1 MATILDIDLT
11 NSPFNSYDF
20 FSNKKI
26 AAGTVETEDMKKG
39 QHKTTV
45 EMVDINAY
53 DYGIIDVGMVQF
65 DDTLPYTKKVETAQ
79 LRIEYY
85 KTELEDAKSWVD
97 ALQSEINKVN
107 SELAEYKDQYEEA
120 KKQDPHSDL
129 TKNLKQIIKN
139 CKEDL
144 NDLNTDY
151 SKYKKIT
158 QTHPKLIKAYTKF
171 LNDLIKYGGKKTITR
186 IEEFG
191 STEEAEQVDL
201 DNLDINQAPGM
212 AISGAITEAVTQY
225 LEVTIQSLIAGGAS
239 NLMNNLGINQETLG
253 IAKSILNLMDSALF
267 NITGIIKMFPK
278 NIQMLPSAKVAIGSI
293 CTSLKDIY
301 IAIYNDL
308 ENEYYETINDAIT
321 NLPSMQEVL
330 KDALNLLM
338 NTIWIMINE
347 QCIKYTGHTLP
358 ELYYMC
364 SDYIHKYKAWKEA
377 RKEKKR
383 RKKEKKE
390 QEKREKEKE
399 KETGIQHSSGNTV
412 STKIN
417 VDIDPDIIK
426 QSLMDELARAS
437 DLIYNS
443 FIIIQIKDS
452 IDEIKMLISQFNN
465 VDLDVLSEGIDSF
478 EDFMNMLIEMGI
490 DSDGAVI
497 SLEKAIQDGIN
508 QFSGNLT
515 SLQNQI
521 KEQAISSGLNIASD
535 IVSNTKISKE
545 IKTEHLY
552 DFTNDLNTFTMTLNI
567 YADPTTK
574 KAKKQLTKV
583 LSNAHQKDGTK
594 IFDSSSVLSIINAID
609 EGYVMRKDQT
619 IELLEFTFK
628 IHFELEGF
636 NKTLSEQ
643 INAIDEANRIA
654 QDAAKKKEADEA
666 ISKFELGIVEE
677 EYTGDPTKATKR
689 PTFQLVHELF
699 SILKEIF
706 PQLKVILKLI
716 RNYKINKAK
725 VEANASGNLL
735 GMVKVIAAI
744 NKLFKKAHK
753 SKTNFYTVRS
763 LKLYDYITNSITSIG
778 TNVEINIG
786 IPDTRK
792 LYLYLKNAKSNY
804 EIIKQDLPTILYIDQ
819 DAITEQRNVMK
830 KDLDKAGNY
839 FNDASL
845 FVQYPDSKYQDGTL
859 LGLDKVEDAD
869 TEIYYSDSSLPLY
882 GSQILRCYGKDYD
895 LYT

>member
-11 NSPFNSYDF
+11 NSPDNSYDF
-20 FSNKKI
+20 FSNKKMS
-26 AAGTVETEDMKKG
+26 AGTVETDDMKKG

-53 DYGIIDVGMVQF
+53 DYGIIDVGIVQF
-65 DDTLPYTKKVETAQ
+65 DDTLPYSKKVETAQ

-85 KTELEDAKSWVD
+85 KTKLKDAESWVN
-97 ALQSEINKVN
+97 ALQTEINKVN
-107 SELAEYKDQYEEA
+107 SELTEYQDQYEDA
-120 KKQDPHSDL
+120 KKQDPHSAL
-129 TKNLKQIIKN
+129 TTNLKQIIKN
-139 CKEDL
+139 CKDDL
-144 NDLNTDY
+144 NDLNTEY

-158 QTHPKLIKAYTKF
+158 QTHPKLIKAYTNF
-171 LNDLIKYGGKKTITR
+171 YNDLTKYGEKKAITR
-186 IEEFG
+186 VDEFG
-191 STEEAEQVDL
+191 NVEEAEKVDL

-212 AISGAITEAVTQY
+212 EISGAITDAVTQY

-253 IAKSILNLMDSALF
+253 MAQSILNLMDSTLF
-267 NITGIIKMFPK
+267 NITSIIKMFPK
-278 NIQMLPSAKVAIGSI
+278 NIQMLPSAKIAIGSI
-293 CTSLKDIY
+293 CTSLKDMY

-321 NLPSMQEVL
+321 NLPSTQEML
-330 KDALNLLM
+330 KDAQELLM
-338 NTIWIMINE
+338 NTILIMINE
-347 QCIKYTGHTLP
+347 QCIKYTGYTLP

-377 RKEKKR
+377 RKEQKHR
-383 RKKEKKE
+383 KKE
-390 QEKREKEKE
+390 QEEQE
-399 KETGIQHSSGNTV
+399 KETGIQHSSGGTV

-417 VDIDPDIIK
+417 VDVDPDIIK
-426 QSLMDELARAS
+426 LSLMDELARAS

-443 FIIIQIKDS
+443 FIIIQIKES
-452 IDEIKMLISQFNN
+452 IDEIKMLISEFNN

-478 EDFMNMLIEMGI
+478 EDFMNMLVEMGI

-515 SLQNQI
+515 SLYNQI
-521 KEQAISSGLNIASD
+521 EAQAISSRLYIAAD
-535 IVSNTKISKE
+535 VVSNTTVS
-545 IKTEHLY
+545 TEHLY

-574 KAKKQLTKV
+574 KSKKQLTKV
-583 LSNAHQKDGTK
+583 LSNAHKKDGTK
-594 IFDSSSVLSIINAID
+594 IFDASSVLSIINAID

-628 IHFELEGF
+628 IHFELDGF

-643 INAIDEANRIA
+643 KNAIDEANRIA
-654 QDAAKKKEADEA
+654 YETAKKKEAEEA

-677 EYTGDPTKATKR
+677 EYTDNPTKATKR

-778 TNVEINIG
+778 TNIEINIG
-786 IPDTRK
+786 IHDTRK

-819 DAITEQRNVMK
+819 DAITEQRNAMK

-839 FNDASL
+839 FDDASL
-845 FVQYPDSKYQDGTL
+845 FVQYPNSKYQDGTL

>member
-11 NSPFNSYDF
+11 NSPGNSYDF
-20 FSNKKI
+20 FSNKKMS
-26 AAGTVETEDMKKG
+26 AGTVETEDMKKG

-53 DYGIIDVGMVQF
+53 DYGIIDVGIVQF
-65 DDTLPYTKKVETAQ
+65 DDTLPYSKKVETSK

-85 KTELEDAKSWVD
+85 KTELKDAESWVN
-97 ALQSEINKVN
+97 ALQTEINKVN
-107 SELAEYKDQYEEA
+107 SELTEYQDQYEEA
-120 KKQDPHSDL
+120 KKQDPHSAL
-129 TKNLKQIIKN
+129 TTNLKQIVKN
-139 CKEDL
+139 YKEQL
-144 NDLNTDY
+144 NDLNTEF

-158 QTHPKLIKAYTKF
+158 QTHPKLIKAYTNF
-171 LNDLIKYGGKKTITR
+171 YNDLTKYGEKKAITR
-186 IEEFG
+186 VDEFG
-191 STEEAEQVDL
+191 NVEEAEKVDL

-212 AISGAITEAVTQY
+212 EISGAITDAVTQY

-253 IAKSILNLMDSALF
+253 MAQSILNLMDSTLF

-278 NIQMLPSAKVAIGSI
+278 NIQMLPSAKIAIGSI
-293 CTSLKDIY
+293 CTSLKDMY

-330 KDALNLLM
+330 KDAQVLLM
-338 NTIWIMINE
+338 NTIWVMINE
-347 QCIKYTGHTLP
+347 QCIKYTGYTLP

-377 RKEKKR
+377 RKEQKR
-383 RKKEKKE
+383 RKKEQEE
-390 QEKREKEKE
+390 QE
-399 KETGIQHSSGNTV
+399 KETGIQHSSGGTV

-417 VDIDPDIIK
+417 VDVDPDIIK
-426 QSLMDELARAS
+426 QSLMDELSRAS

-465 VDLDVLSEGIDSF
+465 VDLDVLTDGIDSF
-478 EDFMNMLIEMGI
+478 EDFMDMLVEMGL

-521 KEQAISSGLNIASD
+521 EAQAISSGLHIAAD
-535 IVSNTKISKE
+535 VVSNTTVSTERKA
-545 IKTEHLY
+545 EHLY

-628 IHFELEGF
+628 IHFELDGF
-636 NKTLSEQ
+636 NKTLNEQ

-654 QDAAKKKEADEA
+654 QETAKKKEAEEA

-735 GMVKVIAAI
+735 GMIKVIAAI

-804 EIIKQDLPTILYIDQ
+804 EIIKQGLPTILYIDQ
-819 DAITEQRNVMK
+819 DAITEQRNAMK

-839 FNDASL
+839 FDDASL
-845 FVQYPDSKYQDGTL
+845 FVQYPDPKYQDGTL

>member
-11 NSPFNSYDF
+11 NSPGNSYDF
-20 FSNKKI
+20 FSNKKMS
-26 AAGTVETEDMKKG
+26 AGTVETEDMKKG

-53 DYGIIDVGMVQF
+53 DYGIIDVGIVQF
-65 DDTLPYTKKVETAQ
+65 DDTLPYSKKVETSK

-85 KTELEDAKSWVD
+85 KTELKDAESWVN
-97 ALQSEINKVN
+97 ALQTEINKVN
-107 SELAEYKDQYEEA
+107 SELTEYQDQYEEA
-120 KKQDPHSDL
+120 KKQDPHSAL
-129 TKNLKQIIKN
+129 TTNLKQIVKN
-139 CKEDL
+139 YKEQL
-144 NDLNTDY
+144 NDLNTEF

-158 QTHPKLIKAYTKF
+158 QTHPKLIKAYTNF
-171 LNDLIKYGGKKTITR
+171 YNDLTKYGEKKAITR
-186 IEEFG
+186 VDEFG
-191 STEEAEQVDL
+191 NVEEAEQVDL

-212 AISGAITEAVTQY
+212 EISGAITDAVTQY

-253 IAKSILNLMDSALF
+253 MAQSILNLMDSTLF

-278 NIQMLPSAKVAIGSI
+278 NIQMLPSAKIAIGSI
-293 CTSLKDIY
+293 CTSLKDMY

-330 KDALNLLM
+330 KDAQVLLM
-338 NTIWIMINE
+338 NTIWVMINE
-347 QCIKYTGHTLP
+347 QCIKYTGYTLP

-377 RKEKKR
+377 RKEQKR
-383 RKKEKKE
+383 RKKEQEE
-390 QEKREKEKE
+390 QE
-399 KETGIQHSSGNTV
+399 KETGIQHSSGGTV

-417 VDIDPDIIK
+417 VDVDPDIIK
-426 QSLMDELARAS
+426 QSLMDELSRAS

-465 VDLDVLSEGIDSF
+465 VDLDVLTDGIDSF
-478 EDFMNMLIEMGI
+478 EDFMDMLVEMGL

-521 KEQAISSGLNIASD
+521 EAQAISSGLHIAAD
-535 IVSNTKISKE
+535 VVSNTTVSTEMKA
-545 IKTEHLY
+545 EHLY

-628 IHFELEGF
+628 IHFELDGF
-636 NKTLSEQ
+636 NKTLNEQ

-654 QDAAKKKEADEA
+654 QETAKKKEAEEA

-735 GMVKVIAAI
+735 GMIKVIAAI

-804 EIIKQDLPTILYIDQ
+804 EIIKQGLPTILYIDQ
-819 DAITEQRNVMK
+819 DAITEQRNAMK

-839 FNDASL
+839 FDDASL
-845 FVQYPDSKYQDGTL
+845 FVQYPDPKYQDGTL

>member
-11 NSPFNSYDF
+11 NSPGNSYDF
-20 FSNKKI
+20 FSNKKMS
-26 AAGTVETEDMKKG
+26 AGTVETEDMKKG

-53 DYGIIDVGMVQF
+53 DYGIIDVGIVQF
-65 DDTLPYTKKVETAQ
+65 DDTLPYSKKVETAQ

-85 KTELEDAKSWVD
+85 KTELKDAESWVN
-97 ALQSEINKVN
+97 ALQTEINKVN
-107 SELAEYKDQYEEA
+107 SELTEYQDQYEEA
-120 KKQDPHSDL
+120 KKQDPHSAL
-129 TKNLKQIIKN
+129 TTNLKQIVKN
-139 CKEDL
+139 YKEQL
-144 NDLNTDY
+144 NDLNTEF

-158 QTHPKLIKAYTKF
+158 QTHPKLIKAYTNF
-171 LNDLIKYGGKKTITR
+171 YNDLTKYGEKKAITR
-186 IEEFG
+186 VDEFG
-191 STEEAEQVDL
+191 NVEEAEKVDL

-212 AISGAITEAVTQY
+212 EISGAITDAVTQY

-253 IAKSILNLMDSALF
+253 MAQSILNLMDSTLF

-278 NIQMLPSAKVAIGSI
+278 NIQMVPSAKIAIGSI
-293 CTSLKDIY
+293 CTSLKDMY

-321 NLPSMQEVL
+321 NLPSIQEVL
-330 KDALNLLM
+330 KDAQELLM
-338 NTIWIMINE
+338 NTIWVMINE
-347 QCIKYTGHTLP
+347 QCIKYTGYTLP

-377 RKEKKR
+377 RKEQKR
-383 RKKEKKE
+383 RKKEQEE
-390 QEKREKEKE
+390 QE
-399 KETGIQHSSGNTV
+399 KETGIQHSSGGTV
-412 STKIN
+412 SSKIN
-417 VDIDPDIIK
+417 VDVDPDIIK
-426 QSLMDELARAS
+426 QSLMDELSRAS

-465 VDLDVLSEGIDSF
+465 VDLDVLTDGIDSF
-478 EDFMNMLIEMGI
+478 EDFMDMLVEMGL

-521 KEQAISSGLNIASD
+521 EAQAISSGLHIAAD
-535 IVSNTKISKE
+535 VVSNTTVSTE
-545 IKTEHLY
+545 IKAEHLY

-628 IHFELEGF
+628 IHFELDGF
-636 NKTLSEQ
+636 NKTLNEQ

-654 QDAAKKKEADEA
+654 QETAKKKEAEEA

-735 GMVKVIAAI
+735 GMIKVIAAI

-819 DAITEQRNVMK
+819 DAITEQRNAMK

-839 FNDASL
+839 FDDASL

>member
-11 NSPFNSYDF
+11 NSPGNSYDF
-20 FSNKKI
+20 FSNKKMS
-26 AAGTVETEDMKKG
+26 AGTVETEDMKKG

-53 DYGIIDVGMVQF
+53 DYGIIDVGIVQF
-65 DDTLPYTKKVETAQ
+65 DDTLPYSKKVETAK

-85 KTELEDAKSWVD
+85 KTELKDAESWVN
-97 ALQSEINKVN
+97 ALQTEINKVN
-107 SELAEYKDQYEEA
+107 SELTEYQDQYEEA
-120 KKQDPHSDL
+120 KKQDPHSAL
-129 TKNLKQIIKN
+129 TTNLKQIVKN
-139 CKEDL
+139 YKEQL
-144 NDLNTDY
+144 NDLNTEF

-158 QTHPKLIKAYTKF
+158 QTHPKLIKAYTNF
-171 LNDLIKYGGKKTITR
+171 YNDLTKYGEKKAITR
-186 IEEFG
+186 VDEFG
-191 STEEAEQVDL
+191 NVEEAEKVDL

-212 AISGAITEAVTQY
+212 EISGAITDAVTQY

-253 IAKSILNLMDSALF
+253 MAQSILNLMDSTLF

-278 NIQMLPSAKVAIGSI
+278 NIQMLPSAKIAIGSI
-293 CTSLKDIY
+293 CTSLKDMY

-321 NLPSMQEVL
+321 NLPSIQEVL
-330 KDALNLLM
+330 KDAQELLM
-338 NTIWIMINE
+338 NTIWVMINE
-347 QCIKYTGHTLP
+347 QCIKYTGYTLP

-377 RKEKKR
+377 RKEQKR
-383 RKKEKKE
+383 RKKEQEE
-390 QEKREKEKE
+390 QE
-399 KETGIQHSSGNTV
+399 KETGIQHSSGGTV
-412 STKIN
+412 SSKIN
-417 VDIDPDIIK
+417 VDVDPDIIK
-426 QSLMDELARAS
+426 QSLMDELSRAS

-465 VDLDVLSEGIDSF
+465 VDLDVLTDGIDSF
-478 EDFMNMLIEMGI
+478 EDFMDMLVEMGL

-521 KEQAISSGLNIASD
+521 EAQAISSGLHIAAD
-535 IVSNTKISKE
+535 VVSNTTVSTEMKA
-545 IKTEHLY
+545 EHLY

-628 IHFELEGF
+628 IHFELDGF
-636 NKTLSEQ
+636 NKTLNEQ

-654 QDAAKKKEADEA
+654 QETAKKKEAEEA

-735 GMVKVIAAI
+735 GMIKVIAAI

-819 DAITEQRNVMK
+819 DAITEQRNAMK

-839 FNDASL
+839 FDDASL

>member
-11 NSPFNSYDF
+11 NSPGNSYDF
-20 FSNKKI
+20 FSNKKMS
-26 AAGTVETEDMKKG
+26 AGTVETEDMKKG

-53 DYGIIDVGMVQF
+53 DYGIIDVGIVQF
-65 DDTLPYTKKVETAQ
+65 DDTLPYSKKVETSK

-85 KTELEDAKSWVD
+85 KTELKDAESWVN
-97 ALQSEINKVN
+97 ALQTEINKVN
-107 SELAEYKDQYEEA
+107 SELTEYQDQYEEA
-120 KKQDPHSDL
+120 KKQDPHSAL
-129 TKNLKQIIKN
+129 TTNLKQIVKN
-139 CKEDL
+139 YKEQL
-144 NDLNTDY
+144 NDLNTEF

-158 QTHPKLIKAYTKF
+158 QTHPKLIKAYTNF
-171 LNDLIKYGGKKTITR
+171 YNDLTKYGEKKAITR
-186 IEEFG
+186 VDEFG
-191 STEEAEQVDL
+191 NVEEAEKVDL

-212 AISGAITEAVTQY
+212 EISGAITDAVTQY

-253 IAKSILNLMDSALF
+253 MAQSILNLMDSTLF

-278 NIQMLPSAKVAIGSI
+278 NIQMLPSAKIAIGSI
-293 CTSLKDIY
+293 CTSLKDMY

-321 NLPSMQEVL
+321 NLPSIQEVL
-330 KDALNLLM
+330 KDAQELLM
-338 NTIWIMINE
+338 NTIWVMINE
-347 QCIKYTGHTLP
+347 QCIKYTGYTLP

-377 RKEKKR
+377 RKEQKR
-383 RKKEKKE
+383 RKKEQEE
-390 QEKREKEKE
+390 QE
-399 KETGIQHSSGNTV
+399 KETGIQHSSGGTV
-412 STKIN
+412 SSKIN
-417 VDIDPDIIK
+417 VDVDPDIIK
-426 QSLMDELARAS
+426 QSLMDELSRAS

-465 VDLDVLSEGIDSF
+465 VDLDVLTDGIDSF
-478 EDFMNMLIEMGI
+478 EDFMDMLVEMGL

-521 KEQAISSGLNIASD
+521 EAQAISSGLHIAAD
-535 IVSNTKISKE
+535 VVSNTTVSTE
-545 IKTEHLY
+545 IKAEHLY

-628 IHFELEGF
+628 IHFELDGF
-636 NKTLSEQ
+636 NKTLNEQ

-654 QDAAKKKEADEA
+654 QETAKKKEAEEA

-735 GMVKVIAAI
+735 GMIKVIAAI

-804 EIIKQDLPTILYIDQ
+804 EIIKQGLPTILYIDQ
-819 DAITEQRNVMK
+819 DAITEQRNAMK

-839 FNDASL
+839 FDDASL

>member
-11 NSPFNSYDF
+11 NSPGNSYDF
-20 FSNKKI
+20 FSNKKMS
-26 AAGTVETEDMKKG
+26 AGTVETEDMKKG

-53 DYGIIDVGMVQF
+53 DYGIIDVGIVQF
-65 DDTLPYTKKVETAQ
+65 DDTLPYSKKVETAK

-85 KTELEDAKSWVD
+85 KTELKDAESWVN
-97 ALQSEINKVN
+97 ALQTEINKVN
-107 SELAEYKDQYEEA
+107 SELTEYQDQYEEA
-120 KKQDPHSDL
+120 KKQDPHSAL
-129 TKNLKQIIKN
+129 TTNLKQIVKN
-139 CKEDL
+139 YKEQL
-144 NDLNTDY
+144 NDLNTEF

-158 QTHPKLIKAYTKF
+158 QSHPKLIKAYTNF
-171 LNDLIKYGGKKTITR
+171 YNDLTKYGEKKAITR
-186 IEEFG
+186 VDEFG
-191 STEEAEQVDL
+191 NVEEAEKVDL

-212 AISGAITEAVTQY
+212 EISGAITDAVTQY

-253 IAKSILNLMDSALF
+253 MAQSILNLMDSALF

-278 NIQMLPSAKVAIGSI
+278 NIQMLPSAKIAIGSI
-293 CTSLKDIY
+293 CTSLKDMY

-321 NLPSMQEVL
+321 NLPSIQEVL
-330 KDALNLLM
+330 KDAQELLM
-338 NTIWIMINE
+338 NTIWVMINE
-347 QCIKYTGHTLP
+347 QCIKYTGYTLP

-377 RKEKKR
+377 RKEQKR
-383 RKKEKKE
+383 RKKEQEE
-390 QEKREKEKE
+390 QE
-399 KETGIQHSSGNTV
+399 KETGIQHSSGGTV
-412 STKIN
+412 SSKIN
-417 VDIDPDIIK
+417 VDVDPDIIK
-426 QSLMDELARAS
+426 QSLMDELSRAS

-521 KEQAISSGLNIASD
+521 EAQAISSGLHIAAD
-535 IVSNTKISKE
+535 VVSNTTVSTE
-545 IKTEHLY
+545 IKAEHLY

-594 IFDSSSVLSIINAID
+594 IFDASSVLSIINAID

-628 IHFELEGF
+628 IHFELDGF
-636 NKTLSEQ
+636 NKTLNEQ

-654 QDAAKKKEADEA
+654 QETAKKKEAEEA

-804 EIIKQDLPTILYIDQ
+804 EIIKQGLPTILYIDQ
-819 DAITEQRNVMK
+819 DAITEQRNAMK

-839 FNDASL
+839 FDDASL

>member
-11 NSPFNSYDF
+11 NSPGNSYDF
-20 FSNKKI
+20 FSNKKMS
-26 AAGTVETEDMKKG
+26 AGTVETEDMKKG

-53 DYGIIDVGMVQF
+53 DYGIIDVGIVQF
-65 DDTLPYTKKVETAQ
+65 DDTLPYSKKVETSQ

-85 KTELEDAKSWVD
+85 KTELKDAESWVN
-97 ALQSEINKVN
+97 ALQTEINKVN
-107 SELAEYKDQYEEA
+107 SELTEYQDQYEEA
-120 KKQDPHSDL
+120 KKQDPHSAL
-129 TKNLKQIIKN
+129 TTNLKQIVKN
-139 CKEDL
+139 YKEQL
-144 NDLNTDY
+144 NDLNTEF

-158 QTHPKLIKAYTKF
+158 QTHPKLIKAYTNF
-171 LNDLIKYGGKKTITR
+171 YNDLTKYGEKKAITR
-186 IEEFG
+186 VDEFG
-191 STEEAEQVDL
+191 NVEEAEKVDL

-212 AISGAITEAVTQY
+212 EISGAITDAVTQY

-253 IAKSILNLMDSALF
+253 MAQSILNLMDSTLF

-278 NIQMLPSAKVAIGSI
+278 NIQMLPSAKIAIGSI
-293 CTSLKDIY
+293 CTSLKDMY

-330 KDALNLLM
+330 KDAQELLM
-338 NTIWIMINE
+338 NTIWVMINE
-347 QCIKYTGHTLP
+347 QCIKYTGYTLP

-377 RKEKKR
+377 RKEQKR
-383 RKKEKKE
+383 RKKEQEE
-390 QEKREKEKE
+390 QE
-399 KETGIQHSSGNTV
+399 KETGIQHSSGGTV
-412 STKIN
+412 SSKIN
-417 VDIDPDIIK
+417 VDVDPDIIK
-426 QSLMDELARAS
+426 QSLMDELSRAS

-465 VDLDVLSEGIDSF
+465 VDLDVLTDGIDSF
-478 EDFMNMLIEMGI
+478 EDFMDMLVEMGL

-521 KEQAISSGLNIASD
+521 EAQAISSGLHIAAD
-535 IVSNTKISKE
+535 VVSNTTVSTE
-545 IKTEHLY
+545 IKAEHLY

-628 IHFELEGF
+628 IHFELDGF

-654 QDAAKKKEADEA
+654 QETAKKKEAEEA

-735 GMVKVIAAI
+735 GMIKVIAAI

-819 DAITEQRNVMK
+819 DAITEQRNAMK

-839 FNDASL
+839 FDDASL
-845 FVQYPDSKYQDGTL
+845 FVQYPDPKYQDGTL

>member
-11 NSPFNSYDF
+11 NSPGNSYDF
-20 FSNKKI
+20 FSNKKMS
-26 AAGTVETEDMKKG
+26 AGTVETEDMKKG

-53 DYGIIDVGMVQF
+53 DYGIIDVGIVQF
-65 DDTLPYTKKVETAQ
+65 DDTLPYSKKVETAK

-85 KTELEDAKSWVD
+85 KTELKDAESWVN
-97 ALQSEINKVN
+97 ALQTEINKVN
-107 SELAEYKDQYEEA
+107 SELTEYQDQYEEA
-120 KKQDPHSDL
+120 KKQDPHSAL
-129 TKNLKQIIKN
+129 TTNLKQIVKN
-139 CKEDL
+139 YKEQL
-144 NDLNTDY
+144 NDLNTEF

-158 QTHPKLIKAYTKF
+158 QTHPKLIKAYTNF
-171 LNDLIKYGGKKTITR
+171 YNDLTKYGEKKAITR
-186 IEEFG
+186 VDEFG
-191 STEEAEQVDL
+191 NVEEAEKVDL

-212 AISGAITEAVTQY
+212 EISGAITDAVTQY

-253 IAKSILNLMDSALF
+253 MAQSILNLMDSTLF

-278 NIQMLPSAKVAIGSI
+278 NIQMLPSAKIAIGSI
-293 CTSLKDIY
+293 CTSLKDMY

-321 NLPSMQEVL
+321 NLPSSQEVL
-330 KDALNLLM
+330 KDAQELLM
-338 NTIWIMINE
+338 NTIWVMINE
-347 QCIKYTGHTLP
+347 QCIKYTGYTLP

-377 RKEKKR
+377 RKEQKR
-383 RKKEKKE
+383 RKKEQEE
-390 QEKREKEKE
+390 QE
-399 KETGIQHSSGNTV
+399 KETGIQHSSGGTV
-412 STKIN
+412 SSKIN
-417 VDIDPDIIK
+417 VDVDPDIIK
-426 QSLMDELARAS
+426 QSLMDELQRAS

-465 VDLDVLSEGIDSF
+465 VDLDVLTDGIDSF
-478 EDFMNMLIEMGI
+478 EDFMDMLVEMGL

-521 KEQAISSGLNIASD
+521 EAQAISSGLHIAAD
-535 IVSNTKISKE
+535 VVSNTTVSTERKV
-545 IKTEHLY
+545 EHLY

-628 IHFELEGF
+628 IHFELDGF
-636 NKTLSEQ
+636 NKTLNEQ

-654 QDAAKKKEADEA
+654 QETAKKKEAEEA

-735 GMVKVIAAI
+735 GMIKVIAAI

-819 DAITEQRNVMK
+819 DAITEQRNAMK

-839 FNDASL
+839 FDDASL

>member
-11 NSPFNSYDF
+11 NSPGNSYDF
-20 FSNKKI
+20 FSNKKMS
-26 AAGTVETEDMKKG
+26 AGTVETEDMKKG

-53 DYGIIDVGMVQF
+53 DYGIIDVGIVQF
-65 DDTLPYTKKVETAQ
+65 DDTLPYSKKVETAQ

-85 KTELEDAKSWVD
+85 KTELKDAESWVN
-97 ALQSEINKVN
+97 ALQTEINKVN
-107 SELAEYKDQYEEA
+107 SELTEYQDQYEEA
-120 KKQDPHSDL
+120 KKQDPHSAL
-129 TKNLKQIIKN
+129 TTNLKQIVKN
-139 CKEDL
+139 YKEQL
-144 NDLNTDY
+144 NDLNTEF

-158 QTHPKLIKAYTKF
+158 QTHPKLIKAYTNF
-171 LNDLIKYGGKKTITR
+171 YNDLTKYGEKKAITR
-186 IEEFG
+186 VDEFG
-191 STEEAEQVDL
+191 NVEEAEKVDL

-212 AISGAITEAVTQY
+212 EISGAITDAVTQY

-253 IAKSILNLMDSALF
+253 MAQSILNLMDSTLF

-278 NIQMLPSAKVAIGSI
+278 NIQMLPSAKIAIGSI
-293 CTSLKDIY
+293 CTSLKDMY

-321 NLPSMQEVL
+321 NLPSIQEVL
-330 KDALNLLM
+330 KDAQELLM
-338 NTIWIMINE
+338 NTIWVMINE
-347 QCIKYTGHTLP
+347 QCIKYTGYTLP

-377 RKEKKR
+377 RKEQKR
-383 RKKEKKE
+383 RKKEQEE
-390 QEKREKEKE
+390 QE
-399 KETGIQHSSGNTV
+399 KETGIQHSSGGTV

-417 VDIDPDIIK
+417 VDVDPDIIK
-426 QSLMDELARAS
+426 QSLMDELSRAS

-465 VDLDVLSEGIDSF
+465 VDLDVLTDGIDSF
-478 EDFMNMLIEMGI
+478 EDFMDMLVEMGL

-521 KEQAISSGLNIASD
+521 EAQAISSGLHIAAD
-535 IVSNTKISKE
+535 VVSNTTVSTERKA
-545 IKTEHLY
+545 EHLY

-628 IHFELEGF
+628 IHFELDGF

-654 QDAAKKKEADEA
+654 QETAKKKEAEEA

-819 DAITEQRNVMK
+819 DAITEQRNAMK

-839 FNDASL
+839 FDDASL

>member
-11 NSPFNSYDF
+11 NSPGNSYDF
-20 FSNKKI
+20 FSNKKMS
-26 AAGTVETEDMKKG
+26 AGTVETEDMKKG

-53 DYGIIDVGMVQF
+53 DYGIIDVGIVQF
-65 DDTLPYTKKVETAQ
+65 DDTLPYSKKVETSK

-85 KTELEDAKSWVD
+85 KTELKDAESWVN
-97 ALQSEINKVN
+97 ALQTEINKVN
-107 SELAEYKDQYEEA
+107 SELTEYQDQYEEA
-120 KKQDPHSDL
+120 KKQDPHSAL
-129 TKNLKQIIKN
+129 TTNLKQIVKN
-139 CKEDL
+139 YKEQL
-144 NDLNTDY
+144 NDLNTEF

-158 QTHPKLIKAYTKF
+158 QTHPKLIKAYTNF
-171 LNDLIKYGGKKTITR
+171 YNDLTKYGEKKAITR
-186 IEEFG
+186 VDEFG
-191 STEEAEQVDL
+191 NVEEAEKVDL

-212 AISGAITEAVTQY
+212 EISGAITDAVTQY

-253 IAKSILNLMDSALF
+253 MAQSILNLMDSTLF

-278 NIQMLPSAKVAIGSI
+278 NIQMLPSAKIAIGSI
-293 CTSLKDIY
+293 CTSLKDMY

-321 NLPSMQEVL
+321 NLPSIQEVL
-330 KDALNLLM
+330 KDAQELLM
-338 NTIWIMINE
+338 NTIWVMINE
-347 QCIKYTGHTLP
+347 QCIKYTGYTLP

-377 RKEKKR
+377 RKEQKR
-383 RKKEKKE
+383 RKKEQEE
-390 QEKREKEKE
+390 QE
-399 KETGIQHSSGNTV
+399 KETGIQHSSGGTV
-412 STKIN
+412 SSKIN
-417 VDIDPDIIK
+417 VDVDPDIIK
-426 QSLMDELARAS
+426 QSLMDELSRAS

-465 VDLDVLSEGIDSF
+465 VDLDVLTDGIDSF
-478 EDFMNMLIEMGI
+478 EDFMDMLVEMGL

-521 KEQAISSGLNIASD
+521 EAQAISSGLHIAAEV
-535 IVSNTKISKE
+535 VSNTTVSTE
-545 IKTEHLY
+545 IKAEHLY

-628 IHFELEGF
+628 IHFELDGF
-636 NKTLSEQ
+636 NKTLNEQ

-654 QDAAKKKEADEA
+654 QETAKKKEAEEA

-735 GMVKVIAAI
+735 GMIKVIAAI

-819 DAITEQRNVMK
+819 DAITEQRNAMK

-839 FNDASL
+839 FDDASL

>member
-11 NSPFNSYDF
+11 NSPGNSYDF
-20 FSNKKI
+20 FSNKKMS
-26 AAGTVETEDMKKG
+26 AGIVETEDMKKG

-53 DYGIIDVGMVQF
+53 DYGIIDVGIVQF
-65 DDTLPYTKKVETAQ
+65 DDTLPYSKKVETAK

-85 KTELEDAKSWVD
+85 KTELKDAESWVN
-97 ALQSEINKVN
+97 ALQTEINKVN
-107 SELAEYKDQYEEA
+107 SELTEYQDQYEEA
-120 KKQDPHSDL
+120 KKQDLHSAL
-129 TKNLKQIIKN
+129 TTNLKQIVKN
-139 CKEDL
+139 YKEQL
-144 NDLNTDY
+144 NDLNTEF

-158 QTHPKLIKAYTKF
+158 QTHPKLIKAYTNF
-171 LNDLIKYGGKKTITR
+171 YNDLTKYGEKKAITR
-186 IEEFG
+186 VDEFG
-191 STEEAEQVDL
+191 NVEEAEKVDL
-201 DNLDINQAPGM
+201 DNLDISQAPGM
-212 AISGAITEAVTQY
+212 EISGAITDAVTQY

-253 IAKSILNLMDSALF
+253 MAQSILNLMDSALF

-278 NIQMLPSAKVAIGSI
+278 NIQMLPSAKIAIGSI
-293 CTSLKDIY
+293 CTSLKDMY

-321 NLPSMQEVL
+321 NLPSIQEVL
-330 KDALNLLM
+330 KDAQELLM
-338 NTIWIMINE
+338 NTIWVMINE
-347 QCIKYTGHTLP
+347 QCIKYTGYTLP

-377 RKEKKR
+377 RKEQKR
-383 RKKEKKE
+383 RKKEQEE
-390 QEKREKEKE
+390 QE
-399 KETGIQHSSGNTV
+399 KETGIQHSSGGTV
-412 STKIN
+412 SSKIN
-417 VDIDPDIIK
+417 VDVDPDIIK
-426 QSLMDELARAS
+426 QSLMDELSRAS

-443 FIIIQIKDS
+443 FIIIQIKDT

-465 VDLDVLSEGIDSF
+465 VDLDVLTDGIDSF
-478 EDFMNMLIEMGI
+478 EDFMNMLVEMGL

-521 KEQAISSGLNIASD
+521 EAQAISSGLNIAAD
-535 IVSNTKISKE
+535 VVSNTTVSTE
-545 IKTEHLY
+545 IKAEHLY

-628 IHFELEGF
+628 IHFELDGF
-636 NKTLSEQ
+636 NKTLNVQ
-643 INAIDEANRIA
+643 INAIDEVNRIA
-654 QDAAKKKEADEA
+654 QETAKKKEAEEA

-735 GMVKVIAAI
+735 GMIRVIAAI

-778 TNVEINIG
+778 TNIEINIG

-819 DAITEQRNVMK
+819 DAITEQRNAMK

-839 FNDASL
+839 FDDASL
-845 FVQYPDSKYQDGTL
+845 FVQYPDPKYQDGTL

-895 LYT
+895 LYI

>member
-11 NSPFNSYDF
+11 NSPGNSYDF
-20 FSNKKI
+20 FSNKKMS
-26 AAGTVETEDMKKG
+26 AGTVETEDMKKG

-53 DYGIIDVGMVQF
+53 DYGIIDVGIVQF

-85 KTELEDAKSWVD
+85 KTELKDAESWVNT
-97 ALQSEINKVN
+97 LQTEINKVN
-107 SELAEYKDQYEEA
+107 SELTEYQDQYEEA
-120 KKQDPHSDL
+120 KKQDPHSAL
-129 TKNLKQIIKN
+129 TTNLKQIVKN
-139 CKEDL
+139 YKEQL
-144 NDLNTDY
+144 NDLNTEF

-158 QTHPKLIKAYTKF
+158 QTHPKLIKAYTNF
-171 LNDLIKYGGKKTITR
+171 YNDLTKYGEKKAITR
-186 IEEFG
+186 VDEFG
-191 STEEAEQVDL
+191 NVEEAEKVDL

-212 AISGAITEAVTQY
+212 EISGAITDAVTQY

-253 IAKSILNLMDSALF
+253 MAQSILNLMDSTLF

-278 NIQMLPSAKVAIGSI
+278 NIQMLPSAKIAIGSI
-293 CTSLKDIY
+293 CTSLKDMY

-321 NLPSMQEVL
+321 NLPSIQEVL
-330 KDALNLLM
+330 KDAQELLM
-338 NTIWIMINE
+338 NTIWVMINE
-347 QCIKYTGHTLP
+347 QCIKYTGYTLP

-377 RKEKKR
+377 RKEQKR
-383 RKKEKKE
+383 RKKEQEE
-390 QEKREKEKE
+390 QEKV
-399 KETGIQHSSGNTV
+399 TGIQHSSGGTV
-412 STKIN
+412 SSKIN
-417 VDIDPDIIK
+417 VDVDPDIIK
-426 QSLMDELARAS
+426 QSLMDELSRAS

-465 VDLDVLSEGIDSF
+465 VDLDVLTDGIDSF
-478 EDFMNMLIEMGI
+478 EDFMDMLVEMGL

-521 KEQAISSGLNIASD
+521 EAQAISSGLHIAAD
-535 IVSNTKISKE
+535 VVSNTTVSTE
-545 IKTEHLY
+545 IKAEHLY

-628 IHFELEGF
+628 IHFELDGF
-636 NKTLSEQ
+636 NKTLNEQ

-654 QDAAKKKEADEA
+654 QETAKKKEAEEA

-689 PTFQLVHELF
+689 PIFQLVHELF

-735 GMVKVIAAI
+735 GMIKVIAAI

-819 DAITEQRNVMK
+819 DAITEQRNAMK

-839 FNDASL
+839 FDDASL

>member
-11 NSPFNSYDF
+11 NSPGNSYDF
-20 FSNKKI
+20 FSNKKMS
-26 AAGTVETEDMKKG
+26 AGTVETEDMKKG

-53 DYGIIDVGMVQF
+53 DYGIIDVGIVQF
-65 DDTLPYTKKVETAQ
+65 DDTLPYSKKVETAQ

-85 KTELEDAKSWVD
+85 KTELKDAESWIN
-97 ALQSEINKVN
+97 ALQTEINKVN
-107 SELAEYKDQYEEA
+107 SELTEYQDQYEEA
-120 KKQDPHSDL
+120 KKQDPHSAL
-129 TKNLKQIIKN
+129 TTNLKQIVKN
-139 CKEDL
+139 YKEQL
-144 NDLNTDY
+144 NDLNTEF

-158 QTHPKLIKAYTKF
+158 QTHPKLIKAYTNF
-171 LNDLIKYGGKKTITR
+171 YNDLTKYGEKKAITKVD
-186 IEEFG
+186 EFG
-191 STEEAEQVDL
+191 NVEEAEQVDL

-212 AISGAITEAVTQY
+212 EISGAITDAVTQY

-253 IAKSILNLMDSALF
+253 MAQSILNLMDSTLF

-278 NIQMLPSAKVAIGSI
+278 NIQMLPSAKIAIGSI
-293 CTSLKDIY
+293 CTSLKDMY

-321 NLPSMQEVL
+321 NLPSIQEVL
-330 KDALNLLM
+330 KDAQELLM
-338 NTIWIMINE
+338 NTIWVMINE
-347 QCIKYTGHTLP
+347 QCIKYTGYTLP

-377 RKEKKR
+377 RKEQKR
-383 RKKEKKE
+383 RKKEQEE
-390 QEKREKEKE
+390 QE
-399 KETGIQHSSGNTV
+399 KETGIQHSSGGTV

-417 VDIDPDIIK
+417 VDVDPDIIK
-426 QSLMDELARAS
+426 QSLMDELSRAS

-465 VDLDVLSEGIDSF
+465 VDLDVLTDGIDSF
-478 EDFMNMLIEMGI
+478 EDFMDMLVEMGL

-521 KEQAISSGLNIASD
+521 EAQAISSGLHIAAD
-535 IVSNTKISKE
+535 VVSNTAVSTE
-545 IKTEHLY
+545 IKAEHLY

-628 IHFELEGF
+628 IHFELDGF

-654 QDAAKKKEADEA
+654 QETAKKKEAEEA

-716 RNYKINKAK
+716 RNYKINKTK

-735 GMVKVIAAI
+735 GMIKVIAAI

-819 DAITEQRNVMK
+819 DAITEQRNAMK

-839 FNDASL
+839 FDDASL

>member
-11 NSPFNSYDF
+11 NSSGNSYDF
-20 FSNKKI
+20 FSNKKMS
-26 AAGTVETEDMKKG
+26 AGTVETEDMKKG

-53 DYGIIDVGMVQF
+53 DYGIIDVGIVQF
-65 DDTLPYTKKVETAQ
+65 DDTLPYSKKVETAQ

-85 KTELEDAKSWVD
+85 KTELKDAESWVN
-97 ALQSEINKVN
+97 ALQTEINKVN
-107 SELAEYKDQYEEA
+107 SELTEYQNQYEEA
-120 KKQDPHSDL
+120 KKQDPHSAL
-129 TKNLKQIIKN
+129 ATNLKQIVKN
-139 CKEDL
+139 YKEQL
-144 NDLNTDY
+144 NDLNTEF

-158 QTHPKLIKAYTKF
+158 QTHPKLIKAYTNF
-171 LNDLIKYGGKKTITR
+171 YNDLTKYGEKKAITKVD
-186 IEEFG
+186 EFG
-191 STEEAEQVDL
+191 NVEEAEQVDL

-212 AISGAITEAVTQY
+212 AISGAITDAVTQY

-253 IAKSILNLMDSALF
+253 MAQSILNLMDSTLF

-278 NIQMLPSAKVAIGSI
+278 NIQMVPSAKIAIGSI
-293 CTSLKDIY
+293 CTSLKDMY
-301 IAIYNDL
+301 YAIYTDL
-308 ENEYYETINDAIT
+308 ENQYYETINDAIT

-330 KDALNLLM
+330 KDAQELLM
-338 NTIWIMINE
+338 NTIWVMINE
-347 QCIKYTGHTLP
+347 QCIKYTGYTLP

-377 RKEKKR
+377 RKEQKR
-383 RKKEKKE
+383 RKKEQEE
-390 QEKREKEKE
+390 QE
-399 KETGIQHSSGNTV
+399 KETGIQHSSGGTV
-412 STKIN
+412 SSKIN
-417 VDIDPDIIK
+417 VDVDPDIIK
-426 QSLMDELARAS
+426 QSLMDELSRAS

-465 VDLDVLSEGIDSF
+465 VDLDVLTDGIDSF
-478 EDFMNMLIEMGI
+478 EDFMNMLVEMGL

-521 KEQAISSGLNIASD
+521 EAQAISSGLHIAAD
-535 IVSNTKISKE
+535 VVSNTTVSTE
-545 IKTEHLY
+545 IKAEHLY

-628 IHFELEGF
+628 IHFELDGF
-636 NKTLSEQ
+636 NKTLNEQ

-654 QDAAKKKEADEA
+654 QETAKKKEAEEA

-735 GMVKVIAAI
+735 GMIKVIAAI

-819 DAITEQRNVMK
+819 DAITEQRNAMK

-839 FNDASL
+839 FDDASL

>member
-11 NSPFNSYDF
+11 NSPGNSYDF
-20 FSNKKI
+20 FSNKKMS
-26 AAGTVETEDMKKG
+26 AGTVETEDMKKG

-53 DYGIIDVGMVQF
+53 DYGIIDVGIVQF
-65 DDTLPYTKKVETAQ
+65 DDTLPYAKKVETAK

-85 KTELEDAKSWVD
+85 KTELKDAESWVN
-97 ALQSEINKVN
+97 ALQTEINKVN
-107 SELAEYKDQYEEA
+107 SELTEYQDQYEEA
-120 KKQDPHSDL
+120 KKQDPHSAL
-129 TKNLKQIIKN
+129 TTNLKQIVKN
-139 CKEDL
+139 YKEQL
-144 NDLNTDY
+144 NDLNAEF

-158 QTHPKLIKAYTKF
+158 QTHPKLIKAYTNF
-171 LNDLIKYGGKKTITR
+171 YNDLTKYGEKKAITKVD
-186 IEEFG
+186 EFG
-191 STEEAEQVDL
+191 NVEEAEQVDL

-212 AISGAITEAVTQY
+212 EISGAITDAVTQY

-253 IAKSILNLMDSALF
+253 MAQSILNLMDSTLF

-278 NIQMLPSAKVAIGSI
+278 NIQMLPSAKIAIGSI
-293 CTSLKDIY
+293 CTSLKDMY

-330 KDALNLLM
+330 KDAQELLM
-338 NTIWIMINE
+338 NTIWVMINE
-347 QCIKYTGHTLP
+347 QCIKYTGYTLP

-377 RKEKKR
+377 CKEQKR
-383 RKKEKKE
+383 RKKEQEE
-390 QEKREKEKE
+390 QE
-399 KETGIQHSSGNTV
+399 KETGIQHSSGGTV
-412 STKIN
+412 SSKIN
-417 VDIDPDIIK
+417 VDVDPDIIK
-426 QSLMDELARAS
+426 QSLMDELSRAS

-465 VDLDVLSEGIDSF
+465 VDLDVLSDGIDSF
-478 EDFMNMLIEMGI
+478 EDFMDMLVEMGL

-521 KEQAISSGLNIASD
+521 EAQAISSGLHIATDIAS
-535 IVSNTKISKE
+535 NTTISAE
-545 IKTEHLY
+545 IKAEHLY

-643 INAIDEANRIA
+643 KNAIDEANRIA
-654 QDAAKKKEADEA
+654 QETAKKKEAEEA

-725 VEANASGNLL
+725 VEANSSGNLL

-744 NKLFKKAHK
+744 NKLFKKANK

-819 DAITEQRNVMK
+819 DAITEQRNAMK

-839 FNDASL
+839 FDDASL

>member
-11 NSPFNSYDF
+11 NSPVNSYDF
-20 FSNKKI
+20 FSNKKMS
-26 AAGTVETEDMKKG
+26 AGTVETEDMKKG

-53 DYGIIDVGMVQF
+53 DYGIIDVGIVQF
-65 DDTLPYTKKVETAQ
+65 DDTLPYSKKVETSK

-85 KTELEDAKSWVD
+85 KTELKDAESWVN
-97 ALQSEINKVN
+97 ALQTEINKVN
-107 SELAEYKDQYEEA
+107 SELTEYQDQYEEA
-120 KKQDPHSDL
+120 KKQDPHSAL
-129 TKNLKQIIKN
+129 TTNLKQIVKN
-139 CKEDL
+139 YKEQL
-144 NDLNTDY
+144 NDLNTEF

-158 QTHPKLIKAYTKF
+158 QTHPKLIKAYTNF
-171 LNDLIKYGGKKTITR
+171 YNDLTKYGEKKAITR
-186 IEEFG
+186 VDEFG
-191 STEEAEQVDL
+191 NVEEAEKVDL

-212 AISGAITEAVTQY
+212 EISGAITDAVTQY

-253 IAKSILNLMDSALF
+253 MAQSILNLMDSTLF

-278 NIQMLPSAKVAIGSI
+278 NIQMLPSAKIAIGSI
-293 CTSLKDIY
+293 CTSLKDMY

-321 NLPSMQEVL
+321 NLPSIQEVL
-330 KDALNLLM
+330 KDAQELLM
-338 NTIWIMINE
+338 NTIWVMINE
-347 QCIKYTGHTLP
+347 QCIKYTGYTLP

-383 RKKEKKE
+383 RKKEQEE
-390 QEKREKEKE
+390 QE
-399 KETGIQHSSGNTV
+399 KETGIQHSSGGTV
-412 STKIN
+412 SSKIN
-417 VDIDPDIIK
+417 VDVDPDIIK
-426 QSLMDELARAS
+426 QSLMDELSRAS

-465 VDLDVLSEGIDSF
+465 VDLDVLTDGIDSF
-478 EDFMNMLIEMGI
+478 EDFMDMLVEMGL

-521 KEQAISSGLNIASD
+521 EAQAISSGLHIAAEV
-535 IVSNTKISKE
+535 VSNTTVSTE
-545 IKTEHLY
+545 IKAEHLY

-628 IHFELEGF
+628 IHFELDGF
-636 NKTLSEQ
+636 NKTLNEQ

-654 QDAAKKKEADEA
+654 QETAKKKEAEEA

-735 GMVKVIAAI
+735 GMIKVIAAI

-804 EIIKQDLPTILYIDQ
+804 EIIKQGLPTILYIDQ
-819 DAITEQRNVMK
+819 EAITEQRNAMK

-839 FNDASL
+839 FDDASL

>member
-20 FSNKKI
+20 FSNKKM

-53 DYGIIDVGMVQF
+53 DYGIIDVGIVQF
-65 DDTLPYTKKVETAQ
+65 DDTLPYSKKVETAK

-85 KTELEDAKSWVD
+85 KTELKDAESWVN
-97 ALQSEINKVN
+97 ALQTEINKVN
-107 SELAEYKDQYEEA
+107 SELTEYQDQYEEA
-120 KKQDPHSDL
+120 KKQDPHSAL
-129 TKNLKQIIKN
+129 TTNLKQIVKN
-139 CKEDL
+139 YKEQL
-144 NDLNTDY
+144 NDLNTEF

-158 QTHPKLIKAYTKF
+158 QTHPKLIKAYTNF
-171 LNDLIKYGGKKTITR
+171 YNDLTKYGEKKAITR
-186 IEEFG
+186 VDEFG
-191 STEEAEQVDL
+191 NVEEAEKVDL

-212 AISGAITEAVTQY
+212 EISGAITDAVTQY

-253 IAKSILNLMDSALF
+253 MAQSILNLMDSTLF

-278 NIQMLPSAKVAIGSI
+278 NIQMLPSAKIAIGSI
-293 CTSLKDIY
+293 CTSLKDMY

-330 KDALNLLM
+330 KDAQELLM
-338 NTIWIMINE
+338 NTIWVMINE
-347 QCIKYTGHTLP
+347 QCIKYTGYTLP

-377 RKEKKR
+377 RKEQKR
-383 RKKEKKE
+383 RKKEQEE
-390 QEKREKEKE
+390 QE
-399 KETGIQHSSGNTV
+399 KETGIQHSSGGTV
-412 STKIN
+412 SSKIN
-417 VDIDPDIIK
+417 VDVDPDIIK
-426 QSLMDELARAS
+426 QSLMDELSRAS

-465 VDLDVLSEGIDSF
+465 VDLDVLTDGIDSF
-478 EDFMNMLIEMGI
+478 EDFMDMLVEMGL

-521 KEQAISSGLNIASD
+521 EAQAISSGLHIAAD
-535 IVSNTKISKE
+535 VVSNTTVSTE
-545 IKTEHLY
+545 IKAEHLY

-628 IHFELEGF
+628 IHFELDGF
-636 NKTLSEQ
+636 NKTLNEQ

-654 QDAAKKKEADEA
+654 QETAKKKEAEEA

-819 DAITEQRNVMK
+819 DAITEQRNAMK

-839 FNDASL
+839 FDDASL

>member
-11 NSPFNSYDF
+11 NSPSNSYDF
-20 FSNKKI
+20 LSNKKMS
-26 AAGTVETEDMKKG
+26 AGTIETEDMKKG

-53 DYGIIDVGMVQF
+53 DYGIIDVGIVQF
-65 DDTLPYTKKVETAQ
+65 DDTLPYSKKVETAK

-85 KTELEDAKSWVD
+85 KTELKDAESWVN
-97 ALQSEINKVN
+97 ALQAEINKIN
-107 SELAEYKDQYEEA
+107 SELTEYQDQYEEA
-120 KKQDPHSDL
+120 KKQDPHSAL
-129 TKNLKQIIKN
+129 MTNLKQIVN
-139 CKEDL
+139 NYKEQL
-144 NDLNTDY
+144 NNLNTEF

-158 QTHPKLIKAYTKF
+158 QTHPKLIKAYTNF
-171 LNDLIKYGGKKTITR
+171 YNDLTKYGEKKAITR
-186 IEEFG
+186 VDEFG
-191 STEEAEQVDL
+191 NVEEAEKVDL

-212 AISGAITEAVTQY
+212 EISGAITDAVTQY

-253 IAKSILNLMDSALF
+253 MAQSILNLMDSTLF

-278 NIQMLPSAKVAIGSI
+278 NIQMLPSAKIAIGSI
-293 CTSLKDIY
+293 CTSLKDMY

-321 NLPSMQEVL
+321 NLPSSQEVL
-330 KDALNLLM
+330 KDAQELLM
-338 NTIWIMINE
+338 NTIWVMINE
-347 QCIKYTGHTLP
+347 QCIKYTGYTLP

-383 RKKEKKE
+383 RKKEQEE
-390 QEKREKEKE
+390 QE
-399 KETGIQHSSGNTV
+399 KETGIQHSSGGTV

-417 VDIDPDIIK
+417 VDVDPDIIK
-426 QSLMDELARAS
+426 QSLMDELSRAS

-465 VDLDVLSEGIDSF
+465 VDLDVLTDGIDSF
-478 EDFMNMLIEMGI
+478 EDFMNMLVEMGL

-521 KEQAISSGLNIASD
+521 EAQAISSGLHIAAD
-535 IVSNTKISKE
+535 VVSNTTVSTERKV
-545 IKTEHLY
+545 EHLY

-628 IHFELEGF
+628 IHFELDGF
-636 NKTLSEQ
+636 NKTLNEQ

-654 QDAAKKKEADEA
+654 QETAKKKEVEEA

-735 GMVKVIAAI
+735 GMIRVIAAI

-778 TNVEINIG
+778 TNVEINID

-804 EIIKQDLPTILYIDQ
+804 EIIKQGLPTILYIDQ
-819 DAITEQRNVMK
+819 DAITEQRNAMK

-839 FNDASL
+839 FDDASL
-845 FVQYPDSKYQDGTL
+845 FVQYPDPKYQDGTL

>member
-11 NSPFNSYDF
+11 NSPGNSYDF
-20 FSNKKI
+20 FSNKKMS
-26 AAGTVETEDMKKG
+26 AGTVETEDMKKG

-53 DYGIIDVGMVQF
+53 DYGIIDVGIVQF

-85 KTELEDAKSWVD
+85 KTELKDAESWVK
-97 ALQSEINKVN
+97 ALQTEINKVN
-107 SELAEYKDQYEEA
+107 SELTEYQNQYEEA
-120 KKQDPHSDL
+120 KKQDPHSAL
-129 TKNLKQIIKN
+129 TTNLKQIVKN
-139 CKEDL
+139 YKEQL
-144 NDLNTDY
+144 NDLNTEF

-158 QTHPKLIKAYTKF
+158 QTHPKLIKAYTNF
-171 LNDLIKYGGKKTITR
+171 YNDLTKYGEKKAITKVD
-186 IEEFG
+186 EFG
-191 STEEAEQVDL
+191 NVEEAEQVDL

-212 AISGAITEAVTQY
+212 AISGAITDAVTQY

-253 IAKSILNLMDSALF
+253 MAQSILNLMDSTLF

-278 NIQMLPSAKVAIGSI
+278 NIQMVPSAKIAMGSI
-293 CTSLKDIY
+293 CTSLKDMYQAIY
-301 IAIYNDL
+301 IDL
-308 ENEYYETINDAIT
+308 ENQYYETINDAIT
-321 NLPSMQEVL
+321 NLPSMQEAL
-330 KDALNLLM
+330 KDAQVLLM

-347 QCIKYTGHTLP
+347 QCIKYTGYTLP

-364 SDYIHKYKAWKEA
+364 SDYIHKYKALKEA
-377 RKEKKR
+377 RKEQKR
-383 RKKEKKE
+383 RKKEQEE
-390 QEKREKEKE
+390 QE
-399 KETGIQHSSGNTV
+399 KETGIQHSSGGTV
-412 STKIN
+412 SSKIN
-417 VDIDPDIIK
+417 VDVDPNIIK
-426 QSLMDELARAS
+426 QSLMDELSRAS

-465 VDLDVLSEGIDSF
+465 VDLDVLTDGIDSF
-478 EDFMNMLIEMGI
+478 EDFMDMLVEMGL

-515 SLQNQI
+515 SLQNQM
-521 KEQAISSGLNIASD
+521 EAQAISSGLHIAAGIASNTT
-535 IVSNTKISKE
+535 VSTE
-545 IKTEHLY
+545 IKAEHLY

-628 IHFELEGF
+628 IHFELDGF
-636 NKTLSEQ
+636 NKTLNEQ

-654 QDAAKKKEADEA
+654 QEAAKKKEAEEA

-735 GMVKVIAAI
+735 GMIKVIAAI

-819 DAITEQRNVMK
+819 DAIAEQRNVMK

-839 FNDASL
+839 FDDASL

>member
-11 NSPFNSYDF
+11 NSPGNSYDF
-20 FSNKKI
+20 FSNKKMS
-26 AAGTVETEDMKKG
+26 AGTVETEDMKKG

-53 DYGIIDVGMVQF
+53 DYGIIDVGIVQF
-65 DDTLPYTKKVETAQ
+65 DDTLPYSKKVETAQ

-85 KTELEDAKSWVD
+85 KTELKDAESWVN
-97 ALQSEINKVN
+97 ALQTEINKVN
-107 SELAEYKDQYEEA
+107 SELTEYQDQYEEA
-120 KKQDPHSDL
+120 KKQDPHSAL
-129 TKNLKQIIKN
+129 TTNLKQIVKN
-139 CKEDL
+139 YKEQL
-144 NDLNTDY
+144 NDLNTEF

-158 QTHPKLIKAYTKF
+158 QTHPKLIKAYTNF
-171 LNDLIKYGGKKTITR
+171 YNDLTKYGEKKAITR
-186 IEEFG
+186 VDEFG
-191 STEEAEQVDL
+191 NVEEAEKVDL

-212 AISGAITEAVTQY
+212 EISGAITDAVTQY

-253 IAKSILNLMDSALF
+253 MAQSILNLMDSTLF

-278 NIQMLPSAKVAIGSI
+278 NIQMLPSAKIAIGSI
-293 CTSLKDIY
+293 CTSLKDMY

-321 NLPSMQEVL
+321 NLPSIQEVL
-330 KDALNLLM
+330 KDAQELLM
-338 NTIWIMINE
+338 NTIWVMINE
-347 QCIKYTGHTLP
+347 QCIKYTGYTLP

-377 RKEKKR
+377 RKEQKR
-383 RKKEKKE
+383 RKKEQEE
-390 QEKREKEKE
+390 QE
-399 KETGIQHSSGNTV
+399 KETGIQHSSGGTV
-412 STKIN
+412 SSKIN
-417 VDIDPDIIK
+417 VDVDPDIIK
-426 QSLMDELARAS
+426 QSLMDELSRAS

-465 VDLDVLSEGIDSF
+465 VDLDVLTNGIDSF
-478 EDFMNMLIEMGI
+478 EDFMDMLVEMGL

-521 KEQAISSGLNIASD
+521 EAQAISSGLHIAAD
-535 IVSNTKISKE
+535 VVSNTAVSTE
-545 IKTEHLY
+545 IKAEHLY

-628 IHFELEGF
+628 IHFELDGF
-636 NKTLSEQ
+636 NKTLNEQ

-654 QDAAKKKEADEA
+654 QETAKKKEAEEA

-735 GMVKVIAAI
+735 GMIKVIAAI

-819 DAITEQRNVMK
+819 DAITEQRNAMK

-839 FNDASL
+839 FDDASL

>member
-1 MATILDIDLT
+1 MATILDIDLA
-11 NSPFNSYDF
+11 NSPGNSYDF
-20 FSNKKI
+20 FSNKKMS
-26 AAGTVETEDMKKG
+26 AGTVETEDMKKG

-53 DYGIIDVGMVQF
+53 DYGIIDVGIVQF
-65 DDTLPYTKKVETAQ
+65 DDTLPYAKKVETAK

-85 KTELEDAKSWVD
+85 KTELKDAESWVN
-97 ALQSEINKVN
+97 ALQTEINKVN
-107 SELAEYKDQYEEA
+107 SELTEYQDQYEEA
-120 KKQDPHSDL
+120 KKQDPHSAL
-129 TKNLKQIIKN
+129 TTNLKQIIKN
-139 CKEDL
+139 YKEQL
-144 NDLNTDY
+144 NDLNTEF

-158 QTHPKLIKAYTKF
+158 QTHPKLIKAYTNF
-171 LNDLIKYGGKKTITR
+171 YNDLTKYGEKKAITKVD
-186 IEEFG
+186 EFG
-191 STEEAEQVDL
+191 NVEEAEQVDL

-212 AISGAITEAVTQY
+212 AISGAITDAVTQY

-253 IAKSILNLMDSALF
+253 MAQSILNLMDSTLF

-293 CTSLKDIY
+293 CTSLKDMY

-330 KDALNLLM
+330 KDAQELLM
-338 NTIWIMINE
+338 NTIWVMINE
-347 QCIKYTGHTLP
+347 QCIKYTGYTLP

-377 RKEKKR
+377 RKEQKR
-383 RKKEKKE
+383 RKKEQEE
-390 QEKREKEKE
+390 QE
-399 KETGIQHSSGNTV
+399 KETGIQHSSGGTV
-412 STKIN
+412 SSKIN
-417 VDIDPDIIK
+417 VDVDPDIIK
-426 QSLMDELARAS
+426 QSLMDELSRTS

-465 VDLDVLSEGIDSF
+465 VDLDVLSDGIDSF
-478 EDFMNMLIEMGI
+478 EDFMDMLVEMGL

-521 KEQAISSGLNIASD
+521 EAQAISSGLHIATDIAS
-535 IVSNTKISKE
+535 NTTISAE
-545 IKTEHLY
+545 IKAEHLY

-643 INAIDEANRIA
+643 KNAIDEANRIA
-654 QDAAKKKEADEA
+654 QETAKKKEAEEA

-725 VEANASGNLL
+725 VEANSSGNLL

-744 NKLFKKAHK
+744 NKLFKKANK

-819 DAITEQRNVMK
+819 DAITEQRNAMK

-839 FNDASL
+839 FDDASL

>member
-11 NSPFNSYDF
+11 NSPSNSYDF
-20 FSNKKI
+20 LSNKKMS
-26 AAGTVETEDMKKG
+26 AGTIETEDMKKG

-53 DYGIIDVGMVQF
+53 DYGIIDVGIVQF
-65 DDTLPYTKKVETAQ
+65 DDTLPYSKKVETAK

-85 KTELEDAKSWVD
+85 KTELKDAESWVN
-97 ALQSEINKVN
+97 ALQAEINKVN
-107 SELAEYKDQYEEA
+107 SELAEYQDQYEEA
-120 KKQDPHSDL
+120 KKQDPHSAL
-129 TKNLKQIIKN
+129 TTNLKQIVN
-139 CKEDL
+139 NYKEQL
-144 NDLNTDY
+144 NDLNTEF

-158 QTHPKLIKAYTKF
+158 QTHPKLIKAYKNF
-171 LNDLIKYGGKKTITR
+171 YNDLTKYGEKKAITR
-186 IEEFG
+186 VDEFG
-191 STEEAEQVDL
+191 NVEEAEKVDL

-212 AISGAITEAVTQY
+212 EISGAITDAVTQY

-253 IAKSILNLMDSALF
+253 MAQSILNLMDSTLF

-278 NIQMLPSAKVAIGSI
+278 NIQMLPSAKIAIGNI
-293 CTSLKDIY
+293 CTSLKDMY

-321 NLPSMQEVL
+321 NLPSSQEVL
-330 KDALNLLM
+330 KDAQELLM

-347 QCIKYTGHTLP
+347 QCIKYTGYTLP

-383 RKKEKKE
+383 RKKEQEE
-390 QEKREKEKE
+390 QE
-399 KETGIQHSSGNTV
+399 KETGIQHSSGGTV

-417 VDIDPDIIK
+417 VDVDPDIIK
-426 QSLMDELARAS
+426 QSLMDELSRAS

-465 VDLDVLSEGIDSF
+465 VDLDVLTDGIDSF
-478 EDFMNMLIEMGI
+478 EDFMDMLVEMGL

-521 KEQAISSGLNIASD
+521 EAQAISSGLHIAAD
-535 IVSNTKISKE
+535 VVSNTTVSTERKV
-545 IKTEHLY
+545 EHLY

-628 IHFELEGF
+628 IHFELDGF
-636 NKTLSEQ
+636 NKTLNEQ

-654 QDAAKKKEADEA
+654 QETAKKKEAEEA

-735 GMVKVIAAI
+735 GMIRVIAAI
-744 NKLFKKAHK
+744 NKLFKKANK

-786 IPDTRK
+786 ISDTRK

-819 DAITEQRNVMK
+819 DAITEQRNAMK

-839 FNDASL
+839 FDDASL
-845 FVQYPDSKYQDGTL
+845 FVQYPDPKYQDGTL

>member
-11 NSPFNSYDF
+11 NSPGNSYDF
-20 FSNKKI
+20 FSNKKMS
-26 AAGTVETEDMKKG
+26 AGTVETEDMKKG

-45 EMVDINAY
+45 KMVDINAY
-53 DYGIIDVGMVQF
+53 DYGIIDVGIVQF
-65 DDTLPYTKKVETAQ
+65 DDTLPYSKKVETSK

-85 KTELEDAKSWVD
+85 KTELKDAESWVN
-97 ALQSEINKVN
+97 ALQTEVNKVN
-107 SELAEYKDQYEEA
+107 SELTEYQDQYEEA
-120 KKQDPHSDL
+120 KKQDPHSAL
-129 TKNLKQIIKN
+129 TTNLKQIVKN
-139 CKEDL
+139 YKEQL
-144 NDLNTDY
+144 NDLNTEF

-158 QTHPKLIKAYTKF
+158 QTHPKLIKAYTNF
-171 LNDLIKYGGKKTITR
+171 YNDLTKYGEKKAITR
-186 IEEFG
+186 VDEFG
-191 STEEAEQVDL
+191 NVEEAEKVDL

-212 AISGAITEAVTQY
+212 EISGAITDAVTQY

-253 IAKSILNLMDSALF
+253 MAQSILNLMDSTLF

-278 NIQMLPSAKVAIGSI
+278 NIQMLPSAKIAIGSI
-293 CTSLKDIY
+293 CTSLKDMY

-330 KDALNLLM
+330 KDAQVLLM
-338 NTIWIMINE
+338 NTIWVMINE
-347 QCIKYTGHTLP
+347 QCIKYTGYTLP

-377 RKEKKR
+377 RKEQKR
-383 RKKEKKE
+383 RKKEQEE
-390 QEKREKEKE
+390 QE
-399 KETGIQHSSGNTV
+399 KETGIQHSSGGTV
-412 STKIN
+412 SSKIN
-417 VDIDPDIIK
+417 VDVDPDIIK
-426 QSLMDELARAS
+426 QSLMDELSRAS

-465 VDLDVLSEGIDSF
+465 VDLDVLTDGIDSF
-478 EDFMNMLIEMGI
+478 EDFMDILVEMGL

-521 KEQAISSGLNIASD
+521 EAQAISSGLHIAAD
-535 IVSNTKISKE
+535 VVSNTTVSTE
-545 IKTEHLY
+545 IKAEHLY

-628 IHFELEGF
+628 IHFELDGF
-636 NKTLSEQ
+636 NKTLNEQ
-643 INAIDEANRIA
+643 INVIDEANRIA
-654 QDAAKKKEADEA
+654 QETAKKKEAEEA

-735 GMVKVIAAI
+735 GMIKVIAAI

-804 EIIKQDLPTILYIDQ
+804 EIIKQGLPTILYIDQ
-819 DAITEQRNVMK
+819 DAITEQRNAMK

-839 FNDASL
+839 FDDASL

>member
-11 NSPFNSYDF
+11 NSPGNSYDF
-20 FSNKKI
+20 FSNKKMS
-26 AAGTVETEDMKKG
+26 AGTVETEDMKKG

-53 DYGIIDVGMVQF
+53 DYGIIDVGIVQF

-85 KTELEDAKSWVD
+85 KTELKDAESWVN
-97 ALQSEINKVN
+97 ALQTEINKVN
-107 SELAEYKDQYEEA
+107 SELTEYQDQYEEA

-158 QTHPKLIKAYTKF
+158 QTHPKLIKAYTNF
-171 LNDLIKYGGKKTITR
+171 YNDLTKYGEKKAITR
-186 IEEFG
+186 VDEFG
-191 STEEAEQVDL
+191 NVEEAEKVDL
-201 DNLDINQAPGM
+201 DNLNINQAPGM
-212 AISGAITEAVTQY
+212 EISGAITDAVTQY

-253 IAKSILNLMDSALF
+253 MAQSILNLMDSTLF

-278 NIQMLPSAKVAIGSI
+278 NIQMLPSAKIAIGSI
-293 CTSLKDIY
+293 CTSLKDMY

-321 NLPSMQEVL
+321 NLPSIQEVL
-330 KDALNLLM
+330 KDAQELLM
-338 NTIWIMINE
+338 NTIWVMINE
-347 QCIKYTGHTLP
+347 QCIKYTGYTLP

-377 RKEKKR
+377 RKEQKR
-383 RKKEKKE
+383 RKKEQEE
-390 QEKREKEKE
+390 QE
-399 KETGIQHSSGNTV
+399 KETGIQHSSGGTV

-417 VDIDPDIIK
+417 VDVDPDIIK
-426 QSLMDELARAS
+426 QSLMDELSHAS

-465 VDLDVLSEGIDSF
+465 VDLDVLTDGIDSF
-478 EDFMNMLIEMGI
+478 EDFMDMLVEMGL

-521 KEQAISSGLNIASD
+521 EAQAISSGLHIAAD
-535 IVSNTKISKE
+535 IVSNTTVSTE
-545 IKTEHLY
+545 IKAEHLY

-636 NKTLSEQ
+636 NKTLNEQ

-654 QDAAKKKEADEA
+654 QETAKEKEADEA

-735 GMVKVIAAI
+735 GMIRVIAAI

-819 DAITEQRNVMK
+819 DAITEQRNAMK

-839 FNDASL
+839 FDDASL

>member
-11 NSPFNSYDF
+11 NSPGNSYDF
-20 FSNKKI
+20 FSNKKMS
-26 AAGTVETEDMKKG
+26 AGTVETEDMKKG

-53 DYGIIDVGMVQF
+53 DYGIIDVGIVQF

-85 KTELEDAKSWVD
+85 KTELKDAESWVK
-97 ALQSEINKVN
+97 ALQTEINKVN
-107 SELAEYKDQYEEA
+107 SELTEYQDQYEEA
-120 KKQDPHSDL
+120 KKQDPHSAL
-129 TKNLKQIIKN
+129 TTNLKQIVKN
-139 CKEDL
+139 YKEQL
-144 NDLNTDY
+144 NDLNTEF

-158 QTHPKLIKAYTKF
+158 QTHPKLIKAYTNF
-171 LNDLIKYGGKKTITR
+171 YNDLTKYGEKKAITKVD
-186 IEEFG
+186 EFG
-191 STEEAEQVDL
+191 NVEEAEQVDL

-212 AISGAITEAVTQY
+212 AISGAITDAVTQY

-253 IAKSILNLMDSALF
+253 MAQSILNLMDSTLF

-278 NIQMLPSAKVAIGSI
+278 NIQMVPSAKIAIGSI
-293 CTSLKDIY
+293 CTSLKDMYQAIY
-301 IAIYNDL
+301 IDL
-308 ENEYYETINDAIT
+308 ENQYYETINDAIT

-330 KDALNLLM
+330 KDAQVLLM
-338 NTIWIMINE
+338 NTIWTMINE
-347 QCIKYTGHTLP
+347 QCVKYTGYTLP

-377 RKEKKR
+377 RKEQKR
-383 RKKEKKE
+383 RKKEQEE
-390 QEKREKEKE
+390 QE
-399 KETGIQHSSGNTV
+399 KETGIQHSSGGTI
-412 STKIN
+412 SSKIN
-417 VDIDPDIIK
+417 VDVDPDIIK
-426 QSLMDELARAS
+426 QSLMDELSRAS

-465 VDLDVLSEGIDSF
+465 VDLDVLTDGIDSF
-478 EDFMNMLIEMGI
+478 EDFMDMLVEMGL

-521 KEQAISSGLNIASD
+521 EAQAISSGLHIAAGIASNTT
-535 IVSNTKISKE
+535 VSTE

-594 IFDSSSVLSIINAID
+594 IFDASSVLSIINAID

-628 IHFELEGF
+628 IHFELDGF
-636 NKTLSEQ
+636 NKTLNEQ

-654 QDAAKKKEADEA
+654 QETAKKKEAEEA

-735 GMVKVIAAI
+735 GMIKVIAAI

-819 DAITEQRNVMK
+819 DAIAEQRNVMK

-839 FNDASL
+839 FDDASL

-859 LGLDKVEDAD
+859 LGLDKVEDAN

>member
-11 NSPFNSYDF
+11 NSPGNSYDF
-20 FSNKKI
+20 FSNKKMS
-26 AAGTVETEDMKKG
+26 AGTVETEDMKKG

-53 DYGIIDVGMVQF
+53 DYGIIDVGIVQF
-65 DDTLPYTKKVETAQ
+65 DDTLPYSKKVETAQ

-85 KTELEDAKSWVD
+85 KTELEDAESWVD

-107 SELAEYKDQYEEA
+107 SELTEYQDQYEEA
-120 KKQDPHSDL
+120 KKQDPHSAL
-129 TKNLKQIIKN
+129 TTNLKQIVKN
-139 CKEDL
+139 YKEQL
-144 NDLNTDY
+144 NDLNTEF

-158 QTHPKLIKAYTKF
+158 QTHPKLIKAYTNF
-171 LNDLIKYGGKKTITR
+171 YNDLTKYGEKKAITR
-186 IEEFG
+186 VDEFG
-191 STEEAEQVDL
+191 NVEEAEKVDL

-212 AISGAITEAVTQY
+212 EISGAITDAVTQY

-253 IAKSILNLMDSALF
+253 MAQSILNLMDSALF

-278 NIQMLPSAKVAIGSI
+278 NIQMLPSAKIAIGSI
-293 CTSLKDIY
+293 CTSLKDMY

-321 NLPSMQEVL
+321 NLPSIQEVL
-330 KDALNLLM
+330 KDAQELLM
-338 NTIWIMINE
+338 NTIWVMINE
-347 QCIKYTGHTLP
+347 QCIKYTGYTLP

-377 RKEKKR
+377 RKEQKR
-383 RKKEKKE
+383 RKKEQEE
-390 QEKREKEKE
+390 QE
-399 KETGIQHSSGNTV
+399 KETGIQHSSGSTV
-412 STKIN
+412 SSKIN
-417 VDIDPDIIK
+417 VDVDPDIIK
-426 QSLMDELARAS
+426 QSLMDELSRAS

-465 VDLDVLSEGIDSF
+465 VDLDVLSDGIDSF
-478 EDFMNMLIEMGI
+478 EDFMDMLVEMGL

-521 KEQAISSGLNIASD
+521 EAQAISSGLHIAAD
-535 IVSNTKISKE
+535 VVSNTTVSTE
-545 IKTEHLY
+545 IKAEHLY

-628 IHFELEGF
+628 IHFELDGF
-636 NKTLSEQ
+636 NKTLNEQ

-654 QDAAKKKEADEA
+654 QETAKKKEAEEA

-735 GMVKVIAAI
+735 GMIKVIAAI

-819 DAITEQRNVMK
+819 DAITEQRNAMK

-839 FNDASL
+839 FDDASL

>member
-11 NSPFNSYDF
+11 NSPGNSYDF
-20 FSNKKI
+20 FSNKKMS
-26 AAGTVETEDMKKG
+26 AGTVETEDMKKG

-53 DYGIIDVGMVQF
+53 DYGIIDVGIVQF
-65 DDTLPYTKKVETAQ
+65 DDTLPYSKKVETSK

-85 KTELEDAKSWVD
+85 KTELKDAESWVN
-97 ALQSEINKVN
+97 ALQTEINKVN
-107 SELAEYKDQYEEA
+107 SELTEYQDQYEEA
-120 KKQDPHSDL
+120 KKQDPHSAL
-129 TKNLKQIIKN
+129 TTNLKQIVKN
-139 CKEDL
+139 YKEQL
-144 NDLNTDY
+144 NDLNTEF

-158 QTHPKLIKAYTKF
+158 QTHPKLIKAYTNF
-171 LNDLIKYGGKKTITR
+171 YNDLTKYGEKKAITR
-186 IEEFG
+186 VDEFG
-191 STEEAEQVDL
+191 NVEEAEKVDL

-212 AISGAITEAVTQY
+212 EISGAITDAVTQY

-253 IAKSILNLMDSALF
+253 MAQSILNLMDSTLF

-278 NIQMLPSAKVAIGSI
+278 NIQMLPSAKIAIGSI
-293 CTSLKDIY
+293 CTSLKDMY

-321 NLPSMQEVL
+321 NLPSIQEVL
-330 KDALNLLM
+330 KDAQELLM
-338 NTIWIMINE
+338 NTIWVMINE
-347 QCIKYTGHTLP
+347 QCIKYTGYTLP

-377 RKEKKR
+377 RKEQKR
-383 RKKEKKE
+383 RKKEQEE
-390 QEKREKEKE
+390 QE
-399 KETGIQHSSGNTV
+399 KETGIQHSSGGTV
-412 STKIN
+412 SSKIN
-417 VDIDPDIIK
+417 VDVDPDIIK
-426 QSLMDELARAS
+426 QSLMDELSRAS

-465 VDLDVLSEGIDSF
+465 VDLDVLTDGIDSF
-478 EDFMNMLIEMGI
+478 EDFMDMLVEMGL

-521 KEQAISSGLNIASD
+521 EAQAISSGLHIAAD
-535 IVSNTKISKE
+535 VVSNTTVSTE
-545 IKTEHLY
+545 IKAEHLY

-628 IHFELEGF
+628 IHFELDGF
-636 NKTLSEQ
+636 NKTLNEQ

-654 QDAAKKKEADEA
+654 QETAKKKEAEEA

-735 GMVKVIAAI
+735 GMIKVIAAI

-819 DAITEQRNVMK
+819 DAITEQRNAMK

-839 FNDASL
+839 FDDASL
-845 FVQYPDSKYQDGTL
+845 FVQYPDPKYQDGTL

>member
-11 NSPFNSYDF
+11 NSPSNSYDF
-20 FSNKKI
+20 LSNKKM
-26 AAGTVETEDMKKG
+26 AVGTIETEDMKKG

-53 DYGIIDVGMVQF
+53 DYGIIDVGIVQF
-65 DDTLPYTKKVETAQ
+65 DDTLPYSKKVETAK

-85 KTELEDAKSWVD
+85 KTELKDAESWVN
-97 ALQSEINKVN
+97 ALQAEINKVN
-107 SELAEYKDQYEEA
+107 SELAEYQDQYEEA
-120 KKQDPHSDL
+120 KKQDPHSAI
-129 TKNLKQIIKN
+129 TTNLKQIVN
-139 CKEDL
+139 NYKEQL
-144 NDLNTDY
+144 NDLNTEF

-158 QTHPKLIKAYTKF
+158 QTHPKLIKAYTNF
-171 LNDLIKYGGKKTITR
+171 YNDLTEYGEKKAITR
-186 IEEFG
+186 VDEFG
-191 STEEAEQVDL
+191 NVEEAEKVDL
-201 DNLDINQAPGM
+201 DNLDINQTPGM
-212 AISGAITEAVTQY
+212 EISGAITDAVTQY

-253 IAKSILNLMDSALF
+253 MAQSILNLMDSTLF

-278 NIQMLPSAKVAIGSI
+278 NIQMLPSAKIAIGNI
-293 CTSLKDIY
+293 CTSLKDMY

-321 NLPSMQEVL
+321 NLPSSQEVL
-330 KDALNLLM
+330 KDAQELLM
-338 NTIWIMINE
+338 NTIWVMINE
-347 QCIKYTGHTLP
+347 QCIKYTGYTLP

-383 RKKEKKE
+383 RKKEQEE
-390 QEKREKEKE
+390 QE
-399 KETGIQHSSGNTV
+399 KETGIQHSSGGTV

-417 VDIDPDIIK
+417 VDVDPDIIK
-426 QSLMDELARAS
+426 QSLMDELSRAS

-465 VDLDVLSEGIDSF
+465 VDLDVLTDGIDSF
-478 EDFMNMLIEMGI
+478 EDFMDMLVEMGL

-521 KEQAISSGLNIASD
+521 EAQAISSGLHIAAD
-535 IVSNTKISKE
+535 VVSNTTVSTERKV
-545 IKTEHLY
+545 EHLY

-609 EGYVMRKDQT
+609 EGYLMRKDQT

-628 IHFELEGF
+628 IHFELDGF
-636 NKTLSEQ
+636 NKTLNEQ

-654 QDAAKKKEADEA
+654 QETAKKKEAEEA

-735 GMVKVIAAI
+735 GMIRVIAAI
-744 NKLFKKAHK
+744 NKLFKKANK

-786 IPDTRK
+786 ISDTRK

-819 DAITEQRNVMK
+819 DAITEQRNAMK

-839 FNDASL
+839 FDDASL
-845 FVQYPDSKYQDGTL
+845 FVQYPDPKYQDGTL

>member
-20 FSNKKI
+20 FSNKKMS
-26 AAGTVETEDMKKG
+26 AGTVETEDMKKG

-53 DYGIIDVGMVQF
+53 DYGIIDVGIVQF
-65 DDTLPYTKKVETAQ
+65 DDTLPYAKKVETAK

-85 KTELEDAKSWVD
+85 KTELKDAESWVK
-97 ALQSEINKVN
+97 ALQTEINKVN
-107 SELAEYKDQYEEA
+107 SELTEYQDQYEEA
-120 KKQDPHSDL
+120 KKQDPYSAL
-129 TKNLKQIIKN
+129 TTNLKQIIKN
-139 CKEDL
+139 YKEQL
-144 NDLNTDY
+144 NDLNTEF

-158 QTHPKLIKAYTKF
+158 QTHPKLIKAYTNF
-171 LNDLIKYGGKKTITR
+171 FNDLTKYGEKKAITR
-186 IEEFG
+186 VDEFG
-191 STEEAEQVDL
+191 NVEEAEQVDL

-212 AISGAITEAVTQY
+212 AISGAITDAVTQY

-239 NLMNNLGINQETLG
+239 NLMNSLGINQETLG
-253 IAKSILNLMDSALF
+253 MAQSILNLMDSTLF

-278 NIQMLPSAKVAIGSI
+278 NIQMLPSAKIAIGSI
-293 CTSLKDIY
+293 CTSLKDMY

-330 KDALNLLM
+330 KDAQELLM
-338 NTIWIMINE
+338 NTIWVMINE
-347 QCIKYTGHTLP
+347 QCIKYTGYTLP

-377 RKEKKR
+377 RKEQKR
-383 RKKEKKE
+383 RKKEQEE
-390 QEKREKEKE
+390 QE
-399 KETGIQHSSGNTV
+399 KETGIQHSSGGTV
-412 STKIN
+412 SSKIN
-417 VDIDPDIIK
+417 VDVDPDIIK
-426 QSLMDELARAS
+426 QSLMDELSRAS

-452 IDEIKMLISQFNN
+452 IDEIKMLIDQFNN
-465 VDLDVLSEGIDSF
+465 VDLDVLTDGIDSF
-478 EDFMNMLIEMGI
+478 EDFMDMLVEMGL

-521 KEQAISSGLNIASD
+521 EAQAISSGLHIAAD
-535 IVSNTKISKE
+535 VVSNTTVSTE
-545 IKTEHLY
+545 IKAEHLY

-628 IHFELEGF
+628 IHFELDGF

-654 QDAAKKKEADEA
+654 QETAKKKEAEEA

-735 GMVKVIAAI
+735 GMIKVIAAI

-819 DAITEQRNVMK
+819 DAIAEQRNAMK

-839 FNDASL
+839 FDDASL

-869 TEIYYSDSSLPLY
+869 IEIYYSDSSLPLY

>member
-11 NSPFNSYDF
+11 NSPGNSYDF
-20 FSNKKI
+20 FSNKKMS
-26 AAGTVETEDMKKG
+26 AGTVETEDMKKG

-53 DYGIIDVGMVQF
+53 DYGIIDVGIVQF
-65 DDTLPYTKKVETAQ
+65 DDTLPYSKKVETSK

-85 KTELEDAKSWVD
+85 KTELKDAESWVN
-97 ALQSEINKVN
+97 ALQTEINKVN
-107 SELAEYKDQYEEA
+107 SELTEYQDQYEEA
-120 KKQDPHSDL
+120 KKQDPHSAL
-129 TKNLKQIIKN
+129 TTNLKQIVKN
-139 CKEDL
+139 YKEQL
-144 NDLNTDY
+144 NDLNTEF

-158 QTHPKLIKAYTKF
+158 QTHPKLIKAYTNF
-171 LNDLIKYGGKKTITR
+171 YNDLTKYGEKKAITR
-186 IEEFG
+186 VDEFG
-191 STEEAEQVDL
+191 NVEEAEKVDL

-212 AISGAITEAVTQY
+212 EISGAITDAVTQY

-253 IAKSILNLMDSALF
+253 MAQSILNLMDSTLF

-278 NIQMLPSAKVAIGSI
+278 NIQMLPSAKIAIGSI
-293 CTSLKDIY
+293 CTSLKDMY

-321 NLPSMQEVL
+321 NLPSIQEVL
-330 KDALNLLM
+330 KDAQELLM
-338 NTIWIMINE
+338 NTIWVMINE
-347 QCIKYTGHTLP
+347 QCIKYTGYTLP

-377 RKEKKR
+377 RKEQKR
-383 RKKEKKE
+383 RKKEQEE
-390 QEKREKEKE
+390 QE
-399 KETGIQHSSGNTV
+399 KETGIQHSSGGTV

-417 VDIDPDIIK
+417 VDVDPDIIK
-426 QSLMDELARAS
+426 QSLMDELSRAS

-465 VDLDVLSEGIDSF
+465 VDLDVLTDGIDSF
-478 EDFMNMLIEMGI
+478 EDFMDMLVEMGL

-521 KEQAISSGLNIASD
+521 EAQAISSGLHIAAD
-535 IVSNTKISKE
+535 VVSNTTVSTE
-545 IKTEHLY
+545 IKAEHLY

-628 IHFELEGF
+628 IHFELDGF
-636 NKTLSEQ
+636 NKTLNEQ

-654 QDAAKKKEADEA
+654 QETAKKKEAEEA

-735 GMVKVIAAI
+735 GMIKVIAAI

-819 DAITEQRNVMK
+819 DAITEQRNAMK

-839 FNDASL
+839 FDDASL

>member
-11 NSPFNSYDF
+11 NSPGNSYDF
-20 FSNKKI
+20 FSNKKMS
-26 AAGTVETEDMKKG
+26 AGTVETEDMKKG

-53 DYGIIDVGMVQF
+53 DYGIIDVGIVQF
-65 DDTLPYTKKVETAQ
+65 DDTLPYSKKVETSK

-85 KTELEDAKSWVD
+85 KTELKDAESWVN
-97 ALQSEINKVN
+97 ALQTEINKVN
-107 SELAEYKDQYEEA
+107 SELTEYQDQYEEA
-120 KKQDPHSDL
+120 KKQDPHSAL
-129 TKNLKQIIKN
+129 TTNLKQIVKN
-139 CKEDL
+139 YKEQL
-144 NDLNTDY
+144 NDLNTEF

-158 QTHPKLIKAYTKF
+158 QTHPKLIKAYTNF
-171 LNDLIKYGGKKTITR
+171 YNDLTKYGEKKAITR
-186 IEEFG
+186 VDEFG
-191 STEEAEQVDL
+191 NVEEAEKVDL

-212 AISGAITEAVTQY
+212 EISGAITDAVTQY

-253 IAKSILNLMDSALF
+253 MAQSILNLMDSTLF

-278 NIQMLPSAKVAIGSI
+278 NIQMLPSAKIAIGSI
-293 CTSLKDIY
+293 CTSLKDMY

-321 NLPSMQEVL
+321 NLPSIQEVL
-330 KDALNLLM
+330 KDAQELLM
-338 NTIWIMINE
+338 NTIWVMINE
-347 QCIKYTGHTLP
+347 QCIKYTGYTLP

-377 RKEKKR
+377 RKEQKR
-383 RKKEKKE
+383 RKKEQEE
-390 QEKREKEKE
+390 QE
-399 KETGIQHSSGNTV
+399 KETGIQHSSGGTV
-412 STKIN
+412 SSKIN
-417 VDIDPDIIK
+417 VDVDPDIIK
-426 QSLMDELARAS
+426 QSLMDELSRAS

-465 VDLDVLSEGIDSF
+465 VDLDVLTDGIDSF
-478 EDFMNMLIEMGI
+478 EDFMDMLVEMGL

-521 KEQAISSGLNIASD
+521 EAQAISSGLHIAAD
-535 IVSNTKISKE
+535 IVSNTTVSTE
-545 IKTEHLY
+545 IKAEHLY

-628 IHFELEGF
+628 IHFELDGF
-636 NKTLSEQ
+636 NKTLNEQ

-654 QDAAKKKEADEA
+654 QEIAKKKEAEEA

-735 GMVKVIAAI
+735 GMIKVIAAI

-792 LYLYLKNAKSNY
+792 LYLYLKNANSNY
-804 EIIKQDLPTILYIDQ
+804 EIIKQGLPTILYIDQ
-819 DAITEQRNVMK
+819 DAITEQRNAMK

-839 FNDASL
+839 FDDASL

>member
-11 NSPFNSYDF
+11 NSPGNSYDF
-20 FSNKKI
+20 FSNKKMS
-26 AAGTVETEDMKKG
+26 AGTVETEDMKKG

-53 DYGIIDVGMVQF
+53 DYGIIDVGIVQF
-65 DDTLPYTKKVETAQ
+65 DDTLPYAKKVETAK

-85 KTELEDAKSWVD
+85 KTELKDAESWVN
-97 ALQSEINKVN
+97 ALQTEINKVN
-107 SELAEYKDQYEEA
+107 SELTEYQDQYEEA
-120 KKQDPHSDL
+120 KKQDPHSAL
-129 TKNLKQIIKN
+129 TTNLKQIVKN
-139 CKEDL
+139 YKEQL
-144 NDLNTDY
+144 NDLNTEF

-158 QTHPKLIKAYTKF
+158 QTHPKLIKAYTNF
-171 LNDLIKYGGKKTITR
+171 YNDLTKYGEKKAITKVD
-186 IEEFG
+186 EFG
-191 STEEAEQVDL
+191 NVEEAEQVDL

-212 AISGAITEAVTQY
+212 EISGAITDAVTQY

-253 IAKSILNLMDSALF
+253 MAQSILNLMDSTLF

-278 NIQMLPSAKVAIGSI
+278 NIQMLPSAKIAIGSI
-293 CTSLKDIY
+293 CTSLKDMY

-330 KDALNLLM
+330 KDAQELLM
-338 NTIWIMINE
+338 NTIWVMINE
-347 QCIKYTGHTLP
+347 QCIKYTGYTLP

-377 RKEKKR
+377 RKEQKR
-383 RKKEKKE
+383 RKKEQEE
-390 QEKREKEKE
+390 QE
-399 KETGIQHSSGNTV
+399 KETGIQHSSGGTV
-412 STKIN
+412 SSKIN
-417 VDIDPDIIK
+417 VDVDPDIIK
-426 QSLMDELARAS
+426 QSLMDELSRAS

-465 VDLDVLSEGIDSF
+465 VDLDVLSDGIDSF
-478 EDFMNMLIEMGI
+478 EDFMDMLVEMGL

-521 KEQAISSGLNIASD
+521 EAQAISSGLHIAAD
-535 IVSNTKISKE
+535 VVSNTTVSTE
-545 IKTEHLY
+545 IKAEHLY

-628 IHFELEGF
+628 IHFELDGF
-636 NKTLSEQ
+636 NKTLNEQ

-654 QDAAKKKEADEA
+654 QETAKKKEAEEA

-735 GMVKVIAAI
+735 GMIKVIAAI

-792 LYLYLKNAKSNY
+792 LYLYLKNTKSNY
-804 EIIKQDLPTILYIDQ
+804 EIIKQDLPTILYVDQ
-819 DAITEQRNVMK
+819 DAITEQRNAMK

-839 FNDASL
+839 FDDASL

>member
-11 NSPFNSYDF
+11 NSPGNSYDF
-20 FSNKKI
+20 FSNKKMS
-26 AAGTVETEDMKKG
+26 AGTVETEDMKKG

-53 DYGIIDVGMVQF
+53 DYGIIDVGIVQF
-65 DDTLPYTKKVETAQ
+65 DDTLPYSKKVETAK

-85 KTELEDAKSWVD
+85 KTELKDAESWVN
-97 ALQSEINKVN
+97 ALQTEINKVN
-107 SELAEYKDQYEEA
+107 SELTEYQDQYEEA
-120 KKQDPHSDL
+120 KKQDPHSAL
-129 TKNLKQIIKN
+129 TTNLKQIVKN
-139 CKEDL
+139 YKEQL
-144 NDLNTDY
+144 NDLNTEF

-158 QTHPKLIKAYTKF
+158 QTHPKLIKAYTNF
-171 LNDLIKYGGKKTITR
+171 YNDLTKYGEKKAITR
-186 IEEFG
+186 VDEFG
-191 STEEAEQVDL
+191 NVEEAEKVDL

-212 AISGAITEAVTQY
+212 EISGAITDAVTQY

-253 IAKSILNLMDSALF
+253 MAQSILNLMDSTLF

-278 NIQMLPSAKVAIGSI
+278 NIQMLPSAKIAIGSI
-293 CTSLKDIY
+293 CTSLKDMY

-321 NLPSMQEVL
+321 NLPSIQEVL
-330 KDALNLLM
+330 KDAQELLM
-338 NTIWIMINE
+338 NTIWVMINE
-347 QCIKYTGHTLP
+347 QCIKYTGYTLP

-377 RKEKKR
+377 RKEQKR
-383 RKKEKKE
+383 RKKEQEE
-390 QEKREKEKE
+390 QE
-399 KETGIQHSSGNTV
+399 KETGIQHSSGGTV
-412 STKIN
+412 SSKIN
-417 VDIDPDIIK
+417 VDVDPDIIK
-426 QSLMDELARAS
+426 QSLMDELSCAS

-465 VDLDVLSEGIDSF
+465 VDLDVLTDGIDSF
-478 EDFMNMLIEMGI
+478 EDFMDMLVEMGL

-521 KEQAISSGLNIASD
+521 EAQAISSGLHIAAEV
-535 IVSNTKISKE
+535 VSNTTVSTE
-545 IKTEHLY
+545 IKAEHLY

-628 IHFELEGF
+628 IHFELDGF
-636 NKTLSEQ
+636 NKTLNEQ

-654 QDAAKKKEADEA
+654 QETAKKKEAEEA

-735 GMVKVIAAI
+735 GMIKVIAAI

-804 EIIKQDLPTILYIDQ
+804 EIIKQGLPTILYIDQ
-819 DAITEQRNVMK
+819 EAITEQRNAMK

-839 FNDASL
+839 FDDASL

>member
-11 NSPFNSYDF
+11 NSPGNSYDF
-20 FSNKKI
+20 FSNKKMS
-26 AAGTVETEDMKKG
+26 AGTVETEDMKKG

-53 DYGIIDVGMVQF
+53 DYGIIDVGIVQF
-65 DDTLPYTKKVETAQ
+65 DDTLPYSKKVETAQ

-85 KTELEDAKSWVD
+85 KTELKDAESWVN
-97 ALQSEINKVN
+97 ALQTEINKVN
-107 SELAEYKDQYEEA
+107 SELTEYQDQYEEA
-120 KKQDPHSDL
+120 KKQDPHSAL
-129 TKNLKQIIKN
+129 TTNLKQIVKN
-139 CKEDL
+139 YKEQL
-144 NDLNTDY
+144 NDLNTEF

-158 QTHPKLIKAYTKF
+158 QTHPKLIKAYTNF
-171 LNDLIKYGGKKTITR
+171 YNDLTKYGEKKAITR
-186 IEEFG
+186 VDEFG
-191 STEEAEQVDL
+191 NVEEAEKVDL

-212 AISGAITEAVTQY
+212 EISGAITDAVTQY

-253 IAKSILNLMDSALF
+253 MAQSILNLMDSTLF

-278 NIQMLPSAKVAIGSI
+278 NIQMLPSAKIAIGSI
-293 CTSLKDIY
+293 CTSLKDMY

-321 NLPSMQEVL
+321 NLPSIQEVL
-330 KDALNLLM
+330 KDAQELLM
-338 NTIWIMINE
+338 NTIWVMINE
-347 QCIKYTGHTLP
+347 QCIKYTGYTLP

-377 RKEKKR
+377 RKEQKR
-383 RKKEKKE
+383 RKKEQEE
-390 QEKREKEKE
+390 QE
-399 KETGIQHSSGNTV
+399 KETGIQHSSGGTV

-417 VDIDPDIIK
+417 VDVDPDIIK
-426 QSLMDELARAS
+426 QSLMDELSRAS

-465 VDLDVLSEGIDSF
+465 VDLDVLTDGIDSF
-478 EDFMNMLIEMGI
+478 EDFMDMLVEMGL

-521 KEQAISSGLNIASD
+521 EAQAISSGLHIAAEV
-535 IVSNTKISKE
+535 VSNTTVSTE
-545 IKTEHLY
+545 MKTEHLY

-628 IHFELEGF
+628 IHFELDGF
-636 NKTLSEQ
+636 NKTLNEQ

-654 QDAAKKKEADEA
+654 QETAKKKEAEEA

-804 EIIKQDLPTILYIDQ
+804 EIIKQGLPTILYIDQ
-819 DAITEQRNVMK
+819 DAITEQRNAMK

-839 FNDASL
+839 FDDASL

>member
-11 NSPFNSYDF
+11 NSPGNSYDF
-20 FSNKKI
+20 FSNKKMS
-26 AAGTVETEDMKKG
+26 AGTVETEDMKKG

-53 DYGIIDVGMVQF
+53 DYGIIDVGIVQF
-65 DDTLPYTKKVETAQ
+65 DDTLPYAKKVETAK

-85 KTELEDAKSWVD
+85 KTELKDAESWVN
-97 ALQSEINKVN
+97 ALQTEINKVN
-107 SELAEYKDQYEEA
+107 SELTEYQDQYEEA
-120 KKQDPHSDL
+120 KKQDPHSAL
-129 TKNLKQIIKN
+129 TTNLKQIIKN
-139 CKEDL
+139 YKEQL
-144 NDLNTDY
+144 NDLNTEF

-158 QTHPKLIKAYTKF
+158 QTHPKLIKAYTNF
-171 LNDLIKYGGKKTITR
+171 YNDLTKYGEKKAITKVD
-186 IEEFG
+186 EFG
-191 STEEAEQVDL
+191 NVEEAEQVDL

-212 AISGAITEAVTQY
+212 EISGAITDAVTQY

-253 IAKSILNLMDSALF
+253 MAQSILNLMDSTLF

-278 NIQMLPSAKVAIGSI
+278 NIQMLPSAKIAIGSI
-293 CTSLKDIY
+293 CTSLKDMY

-330 KDALNLLM
+330 KDAQELLM
-338 NTIWIMINE
+338 NTIWVMINE
-347 QCIKYTGHTLP
+347 QCIKYTGYTLP

-377 RKEKKR
+377 RKEQKR
-383 RKKEKKE
+383 RKKEQEE
-390 QEKREKEKE
+390 QE
-399 KETGIQHSSGNTV
+399 KETGIQHSSGGTV
-412 STKIN
+412 SSKIN
-417 VDIDPDIIK
+417 VDVDPDIIK
-426 QSLMDELARAS
+426 QSLMDELSRAS

-465 VDLDVLSEGIDSF
+465 VDLDVLSDGIDSF
-478 EDFMNMLIEMGI
+478 EDFMDMLVEMGL

-521 KEQAISSGLNIASD
+521 EAQAISSGLHIAAD
-535 IVSNTKISKE
+535 VVSNTTVS
-545 IKTEHLY
+545 TEHLY

-628 IHFELEGF
+628 IHFELDGF

-643 INAIDEANRIA
+643 KNAIDEANRIA
-654 QDAAKKKEADEA
+654 QETAKKKEAEEA

-735 GMVKVIAAI
+735 GMIKVIAAI

-792 LYLYLKNAKSNY
+792 LYLYLKNTKSNY
-804 EIIKQDLPTILYIDQ
+804 EIIKQNLPTILYIDQ
-819 DAITEQRNVMK
+819 DAITEQRNAMK

-839 FNDASL
+839 FDDASL

>member
-11 NSPFNSYDF
+11 NSPGNSYDF
-20 FSNKKI
+20 FSNKKMS
-26 AAGTVETEDMKKG
+26 AGTVETEDMKKG

-53 DYGIIDVGMVQF
+53 DYGIIDVGIVQF
-65 DDTLPYTKKVETAQ
+65 DDTLPYSKKVETSK

-85 KTELEDAKSWVD
+85 KTELKDAESWVN
-97 ALQSEINKVN
+97 ALQTEINKVN
-107 SELAEYKDQYEEA
+107 SELTEYQDQYEEA
-120 KKQDPHSDL
+120 KKQDPHSAL
-129 TKNLKQIIKN
+129 TTNLKQIVNNYK
-139 CKEDL
+139 DQL
-144 NDLNTDY
+144 NDLNTEF

-158 QTHPKLIKAYTKF
+158 QTHPKLIKAYTNF
-171 LNDLIKYGGKKTITR
+171 YNDLTKYGEKKAITR
-186 IEEFG
+186 VDEFG
-191 STEEAEQVDL
+191 NVEEAEKVDL

-212 AISGAITEAVTQY
+212 EISGAITDAVTQY

-253 IAKSILNLMDSALF
+253 MAQSILNLMDSTLF

-278 NIQMLPSAKVAIGSI
+278 NIQMLPSAKIAIGSI
-293 CTSLKDIY
+293 CTSLKDMY

-321 NLPSMQEVL
+321 NLPSIQEVL
-330 KDALNLLM
+330 KDAQELLM
-338 NTIWIMINE
+338 NTIWVMINE
-347 QCIKYTGHTLP
+347 QCIKYTGYTLP

-377 RKEKKR
+377 RKEQKR
-383 RKKEKKE
+383 RKKEQEE
-390 QEKREKEKE
+390 QE
-399 KETGIQHSSGNTV
+399 KETGIQHSSGGTV
-412 STKIN
+412 SSKIN
-417 VDIDPDIIK
+417 VDVDPDIIK
-426 QSLMDELARAS
+426 QSLMDELSRAS

-465 VDLDVLSEGIDSF
+465 VDLDVLTDGIDSF
-478 EDFMNMLIEMGI
+478 EDFMDMLVEMGL

-521 KEQAISSGLNIASD
+521 EAQAISSGLHIAAD
-535 IVSNTKISKE
+535 VVSNTTVSTE
-545 IKTEHLY
+545 IKAEHLY

-628 IHFELEGF
+628 IHFELDGF
-636 NKTLSEQ
+636 NKTLNEQ

-654 QDAAKKKEADEA
+654 QETTKKKEAEEA

-735 GMVKVIAAI
+735 GMIKVIAAI

-819 DAITEQRNVMK
+819 DAITEQRNAMK

-839 FNDASL
+839 FDDASL

>member
-11 NSPFNSYDF
+11 NSPGNSYDF
-20 FSNKKI
+20 FSNKKMS
-26 AAGTVETEDMKKG
+26 AGTVETEDMKKG

-53 DYGIIDVGMVQF
+53 DYGIIDVGIVQF
-65 DDTLPYTKKVETAQ
+65 DDTLPYSKKVETAQ

-85 KTELEDAKSWVD
+85 KTELKDAESWVN
-97 ALQSEINKVN
+97 ALQTEINKVN
-107 SELAEYKDQYEEA
+107 SELTEYQDQYEEA
-120 KKQDPHSDL
+120 KKQDPHSAL
-129 TKNLKQIIKN
+129 TTNLKQIVKN
-139 CKEDL
+139 YKEQL
-144 NDLNTDY
+144 NDLNTEF

-158 QTHPKLIKAYTKF
+158 QTHPKLIKAYTNF
-171 LNDLIKYGGKKTITR
+171 YNDLTKYGEKKAITR
-186 IEEFG
+186 VDEFG
-191 STEEAEQVDL
+191 NVEEAEKVDL

-212 AISGAITEAVTQY
+212 EISGAITDAVTQY

-253 IAKSILNLMDSALF
+253 MAQSILNLMDSTLF

-278 NIQMLPSAKVAIGSI
+278 NIQMLPSAKIAIGSI
-293 CTSLKDIY
+293 CTSLKDMY

-321 NLPSMQEVL
+321 NLPSIQEVL
-330 KDALNLLM
+330 KDAQELLM
-338 NTIWIMINE
+338 NTIWVMINE
-347 QCIKYTGHTLP
+347 QCIKYTGYTLP

-377 RKEKKR
+377 RKEQKR
-383 RKKEKKE
+383 RKKEQEE
-390 QEKREKEKE
+390 QE
-399 KETGIQHSSGNTV
+399 KETGIQHSSGGTV
-412 STKIN
+412 SSKIN
-417 VDIDPDIIK
+417 VDVDPDIIK
-426 QSLMDELARAS
+426 QSLMDELSRAS

-465 VDLDVLSEGIDSF
+465 VDLDVLTDGIDSF
-478 EDFMNMLIEMGI
+478 EDFMDMLVEMGL

-521 KEQAISSGLNIASD
+521 EAQAISSGLHIAAD
-535 IVSNTKISKE
+535 VVSNTAVSTE
-545 IKTEHLY
+545 IKAEHLY

-628 IHFELEGF
+628 IHFELDGF
-636 NKTLSEQ
+636 NKTLNEQ

-654 QDAAKKKEADEA
+654 QETAKKKEAEEA

-735 GMVKVIAAI
+735 GMIKVIAAI

-819 DAITEQRNVMK
+819 DAITEQRNAMK

-839 FNDASL
+839 FDDASL

>member
-11 NSPFNSYDF
+11 NSPGNSYDF
-20 FSNKKI
+20 FSNKKMS
-26 AAGTVETEDMKKG
+26 AGTVETEDMKKG

-53 DYGIIDVGMVQF
+53 DYGIIDVGIVQF
-65 DDTLPYTKKVETAQ
+65 DDTLPYSKKVETAQ

-85 KTELEDAKSWVD
+85 KTELKDAESWVN
-97 ALQSEINKVN
+97 ALQTEINKVN
-107 SELAEYKDQYEEA
+107 SELTEYQDQYEEA
-120 KKQDPHSDL
+120 KKQDPHSAL
-129 TKNLKQIIKN
+129 TTNLKQIVKN
-139 CKEDL
+139 YKEQL
-144 NDLNTDY
+144 NDLNTEF

-158 QTHPKLIKAYTKF
+158 QTHPKLIKAYTNF
-171 LNDLIKYGGKKTITR
+171 YNDLTKYGEKKAITR
-186 IEEFG
+186 VDEFG
-191 STEEAEQVDL
+191 NVEEAEKVDL

-212 AISGAITEAVTQY
+212 EISGAITDAVTQY

-253 IAKSILNLMDSALF
+253 MAQSILNLMDSTLF

-278 NIQMLPSAKVAIGSI
+278 NIQMLPSAKIAIGSI
-293 CTSLKDIY
+293 CTSLKDMY

-330 KDALNLLM
+330 KDAQELLM
-338 NTIWIMINE
+338 NTIWVMINE
-347 QCIKYTGHTLP
+347 QCIKYTGYTLP

-377 RKEKKR
+377 RKEQKR
-383 RKKEKKE
+383 RKKEQEE
-390 QEKREKEKE
+390 QE
-399 KETGIQHSSGNTV
+399 KETGIQHSSGGTV
-412 STKIN
+412 SSKIN
-417 VDIDPDIIK
+417 VDVDPDIIK
-426 QSLMDELARAS
+426 QSLMDELSRAS

-465 VDLDVLSEGIDSF
+465 VDLDVLTDGIDSF
-478 EDFMNMLIEMGI
+478 EDFMDMLVEMGL

-521 KEQAISSGLNIASD
+521 EAQAISSGLHIAAD
-535 IVSNTKISKE
+535 VVSNTTVSTE
-545 IKTEHLY
+545 IKAEHLY

-628 IHFELEGF
+628 IHFELDGF
-636 NKTLSEQ
+636 NKTLNEQ

-654 QDAAKKKEADEA
+654 QETAKKKEAEEA

-735 GMVKVIAAI
+735 GMIKVIAAI

-804 EIIKQDLPTILYIDQ
+804 EIIKQGLPTILYIDQ
-819 DAITEQRNVMK
+819 DAITEQRNAMK

-839 FNDASL
+839 FDDASL
-845 FVQYPDSKYQDGTL
+845 FVQYPDPKYQDGTL

>member
-11 NSPFNSYDF
+11 NSPGNSYDF
-20 FSNKKI
+20 FSNKKMS
-26 AAGTVETEDMKKG
+26 AGTVETEDMKKG

-53 DYGIIDVGMVQF
+53 DYGIIDVGIVQF
-65 DDTLPYTKKVETAQ
+65 DDTLPYTKKVETSK

-85 KTELEDAKSWVD
+85 KTELKDAESWVN
-97 ALQSEINKVN
+97 ALQTEINKVN
-107 SELAEYKDQYEEA
+107 SELTEYQDQYEEA
-120 KKQDPHSDL
+120 KKQDPHSAL
-129 TKNLKQIIKN
+129 TTNLKQIVKN
-139 CKEDL
+139 YKEQL
-144 NDLNTDY
+144 NDLNTEF

-158 QTHPKLIKAYTKF
+158 QTHPKLIKAYTNF
-171 LNDLIKYGGKKTITR
+171 YNDLTKYGEKKAITR
-186 IEEFG
+186 VDEFG
-191 STEEAEQVDL
+191 NVEEAEKVDL

-212 AISGAITEAVTQY
+212 EISGAITDAVTQY

-253 IAKSILNLMDSALF
+253 MAQSILNLMDSTLF

-278 NIQMLPSAKVAIGSI
+278 NIQMLPSAKIAIGSI
-293 CTSLKDIY
+293 CTSLKDMY

-321 NLPSMQEVL
+321 NLPSIQEVL
-330 KDALNLLM
+330 KDAQELLM
-338 NTIWIMINE
+338 NTIWVMINE
-347 QCIKYTGHTLP
+347 QCIKYTGYTLP

-377 RKEKKR
+377 RKEQKR
-383 RKKEKKE
+383 RKKEQEE
-390 QEKREKEKE
+390 QE
-399 KETGIQHSSGNTV
+399 KETGIQHSSGGTV
-412 STKIN
+412 SSKIN
-417 VDIDPDIIK
+417 VDVNPDIIK
-426 QSLMDELARAS
+426 QSLMDELSRAS

-465 VDLDVLSEGIDSF
+465 VDLDVLTDGIDSF
-478 EDFMNMLIEMGI
+478 EDFMDMLVEMGL

-521 KEQAISSGLNIASD
+521 EAQAISSGLHIAAD
-535 IVSNTKISKE
+535 VVSNTAVSTE
-545 IKTEHLY
+545 IKAEHLY

-628 IHFELEGF
+628 IHFELDGF
-636 NKTLSEQ
+636 NKTLNEQ

-654 QDAAKKKEADEA
+654 QETAKKKEAEEA

-735 GMVKVIAAI
+735 GMIKVIAAI

-819 DAITEQRNVMK
+819 DAITEQRNAMK

-839 FNDASL
+839 FDDASL